1 MSYLREFY
9 FIHQYAVRDIK
20 RSFKSLWIIFITLF
34 ISLFLLSSIF
44 SIKTSLN
51 YEIEINSKEL
61 LGGDLEISSGINP
74 LSEEIIKKISESGQL
89 SQTVKFHTMVSRE
102 DKGSIFT
109 DIRAIDK
116 FYPLYGSIQTN
127 PKESSQTL
135 FLGSSNPGILINEN
149 IQNQFGLEVGDN
161 VTILNKKFTVQGII
175 LSVPNLDGAMIFG
188 EFAIISKNEFEK
200 FNLTSAGSF
209 LDYDYRLKM
218 NDNENTQSQIQK
230 IKSFIN
236 NDKTIKIRTP
246 KDGSQNLRRAI
257 NNFSHFLSLVSVS
270 AMLIAGIGIS
280 NTFLS
285 FINKKSLSIA
295 IQKSLGF
302 FSRTIKLIYFYE
314 ILLILFITSIL
325 SYLLGLLSPIIANIF
340 IPASFNIDLQFTL
353 SFLDYFN
360 LLFIGLLVVLIFSIP
375 TLYSINLIKAT
386 SLFRNVFQQINL
398 FFSFSNIL
406 LIIILS
412 VLLIVYF
419 IFQTDEKIYTFFYF
433 ISFFASIL
441 VFFITSFFLIFIF
454 RNFFNYPSN
463 SFKIAKR
470 NIAAKKSL
478 APIIT
483 ISLGIGLTL
492 LLTLSFVANNLK
504 REIAESIPN
513 IAPDIFFVSVNKD
526 DKERLALFITTLDQN
541 AIVEFQ
547 PVISAS
553 FVSLNSIPIDTI
565 IQPNNNSAWVIE
577 GDRRISWYNNPQTTA
592 NPITKGEWW
601 TKNDS
606 DKLFISIDSKIASDF
621 RIKINDQI
629 TLNILGREIVGTVK
643 NFRKVDYRDL
653 SINFAIIIN
662 DSFADELP
670 YEYIGTL
677 SSNLSINEI
686 QSKILKQFPNISIIK
701 IGNILSKVTIL
712 LNKILIAIISISL
725 VVVGIGLIVIISAIL
740 VQTNLRTYQN
750 LIYKILGINF
760 STLVKA
766 VCLEFL
772 FIYLSILFFA
782 IVIAA
787 LGSYYIVEN
796 IFRLEWIFD
805 LDLTLTLTMVTGII
819 TFILILI
826 TNKNTFN
833 PPIYPL
839 IRNE

>member
-1 MSYLREFY
+1 LSYLREFY

-20 RSFKSLWIIFITLF
+20 RNFKSLWIIFITLF

-44 SIKTSLN
+44 TIKKSLN
-51 YEIEINSKEL
+51 YEIETNSKEL
-61 LGGDLEISSGINP
+61 LGGDLEISSGIHP
-74 LSEEIIKKISESGQL
+74 LSEEIIEKISESGQL

-116 FYPLYGSIQTN
+116 YYPLYGSIQTN
-127 PKESSQTL
+127 PKGSSQTL
-135 FLGSSNPGILINEN
+135 FLGSSNPSILINEN
-149 IQNQFGLEVGDN
+149 IQNQFELEVGDN
-161 VTILNKKFTVQGII
+161 ITILNKKFTVQGII
-175 LSVPNLDGAMIFG
+175 LSVPNLDGAMIYG
-188 EFAIISKNEFEK
+188 EFALISKSEFEK

-209 LDYDYRLKM
+209 LDYDYRLKIK
-218 NDNENTQSQIQK
+218 NNENTQPQIEK
-230 IKSFIN
+230 IKTIIN
-236 NDKTIKIRTP
+236 DDKTIKIRTP
-246 KDGSQNLRRAI
+246 RDGSQNLRRAI
-257 NNFSHFLSLVSVS
+257 NNFFHFLSLVSVS
-270 AMLIAGIGIS
+270 AMFIAGIGIS

-285 FINKKSLSIA
+285 FINKKILSIA

-302 FSRTIKLIYFYE
+302 FSRTIQLIYFYE
-314 ILLILFITSIL
+314 ILLILFSTSIL

-340 IPASFNIDLQFTL
+340 IPASLNIDLQFTL

-375 TLYSINLIKAT
+375 TLHSINLIKAT

-398 FFSFSNIL
+398 FFSFGNIL
-406 LIIILS
+406 FLIILS
-412 VLLIVYF
+412 VLFIVYF

-441 VFFITSFFLIFIF
+441 VFFIVSFFLIFIF
-454 RNFFNYPSN
+454 RHFFNYPSN

-483 ISLGIGLTL
+483 ISLGIGFTL
-492 LLTLSFVANNLK
+492 LLMLSFVSSNLK
-504 REIAESIPN
+504 REIAESIPD
-513 IAPDIFFVSVNKD
+513 IAPDIFFVSINKD

-553 FVSLNSIPIDTI
+553 FVSLNSVPIDTI
-565 IQPNNNSAWVIE
+565 IQPNNNSAWAIE
-577 GDRRISWYNNPQTTA
+577 GDRRISWYDNPQTT
-592 NPITKGEWW
+592 NSITQGEWW

-606 DKLFISIDSKIASDF
+606 EELFISIDSKIASDF

-662 DSFADELP
+662 NSFVDKLP

-686 QSKILKQFPNISIIK
+686 QSKILKQFPNISVIK
-701 IGNILSKVTIL
+701 IGNILSKISII
-712 LNKILIAIISISL
+712 LNKILIAVTSISL
-725 VVVGIGLIVIISAIL
+725 VIVAIGLIVIISAIL

-766 VCLEFL
+766 ACLEFL
-772 FIYLSILFFA
+772 FIYLSIIFFA
-782 IVIAA
+782 ITIAA

-833 PPIYPL
+833 PPVYPL

>member
-20 RSFKSLWIIFITLF
+20 RNFKSLWIIFITLF

-44 SIKTSLN
+44 TIKKSLN
-51 YEIEINSKEL
+51 YEIETNSKEL
-61 LGGDLEISSGINP
+61 LGGDLEISSGIHP
-74 LSEEIIKKISESGQL
+74 LSEEIIEKISESGQL

-116 FYPLYGSIQTN
+116 YYPLYGSIQTN
-127 PKESSQTL
+127 PKGSSQTL
-135 FLGSSNPGILINEN
+135 FLGSSNPSILINEN
-149 IQNQFGLEVGDN
+149 IQNQFELEVGDN
-161 VTILNKKFTVQGII
+161 ITILNKKFTVQGII
-175 LSVPNLDGAMIFG
+175 LSVPNLDGAMIYG
-188 EFAIISKNEFEK
+188 EFALISKSEFEK

-209 LDYDYRLKM
+209 LDYDYRLKIK
-218 NDNENTQSQIQK
+218 NNENTQPQIEK

-236 NDKTIKIRTP
+236 DDKTIKIRTP
-246 KDGSQNLRRAI
+246 RDGSQNLRRAI
-257 NNFSHFLSLVSVS
+257 NNFFHFLSLVSVS
-270 AMLIAGIGIS
+270 AMFIAGIGIS

-285 FINKKSLSIA
+285 FINKKILSIA
-295 IQKSLGF
+295 VQKSLGF
-302 FSRTIKLIYFYE
+302 FSRTIQLIYFYE
-314 ILLILFITSIL
+314 ILLILFSTSIL

-340 IPASFNIDLQFTL
+340 IPASLNIDLQFTL

-360 LLFIGLLVVLIFSIP
+360 LFFIGLLVVLIFSIP

-398 FFSFSNIL
+398 FFSFGNIL
-406 LIIILS
+406 FLIILS
-412 VLLIVYF
+412 VLFIVYF

-441 VFFITSFFLIFIF
+441 VFFIVSFFLIFIF
-454 RNFFNYPSN
+454 RHFFNYPSN

-483 ISLGIGLTL
+483 ISLGIGFTL
-492 LLTLSFVANNLK
+492 LLMLSFVASNLK
-504 REIAESIPN
+504 REIAESIPD

-553 FVSLNSIPIDTI
+553 FVSLNSVPIDTI

-577 GDRRISWYNNPQTTA
+577 GDRRISWYDNPQTA

-606 DKLFISIDSKIASDF
+606 EELFISIDSKIASDF

-662 DSFADELP
+662 NSFVDKLP

-686 QSKILKQFPNISIIK
+686 QSKILKQFPNISVIK
-701 IGNILSKVTIL
+701 IGNILSKVSII
-712 LNKILIAIISISL
+712 LNKILIAVTSISL
-725 VVVGIGLIVIISAIL
+725 VIVAIGLIVIISAIL

-766 VCLEFL
+766 ACLEFL
-772 FIYLSILFFA
+772 FIYLSIIFFA
-782 IVIAA
+782 ITIAA

-805 LDLTLTLTMVTGII
+805 LNLTLTLTMVTGII

-833 PPIYPL
+833 PPVYPL

>member
-20 RSFKSLWIIFITLF
+20 RNFKSLWIIFITLF

-44 SIKTSLN
+44 TIKKSLN
-51 YEIEINSKEL
+51 YEIETNSKEL
-61 LGGDLEISSGINP
+61 LGGDLEISSGIHP
-74 LSEEIIKKISESGQL
+74 LSEGIIEKISESGQL

-116 FYPLYGSIQTN
+116 YYPLYGSIQTN
-127 PKESSQTL
+127 PKGSSQTL
-135 FLGSSNPGILINEN
+135 FLGSSNPSILINEN
-149 IQNQFGLEVGDN
+149 IQNQFELEVGDN
-161 VTILNKKFTVQGII
+161 ITILNKKFTVQGII
-175 LSVPNLDGAMIFG
+175 LSVPNLDGAMIYG
-188 EFAIISKNEFEK
+188 EFALISKSEFEK

-209 LDYDYRLKM
+209 LDYDYRLKIK
-218 NDNENTQSQIQK
+218 NNENTQPQIEK

-236 NDKTIKIRTP
+236 DDKTIKIRTP
-246 KDGSQNLRRAI
+246 RDGSQNLRRAI
-257 NNFSHFLSLVSVS
+257 NNFFHFLSLVSVS
-270 AMLIAGIGIS
+270 AMFIAGIGIS

-285 FINKKSLSIA
+285 FINKKILSIA

-302 FSRTIKLIYFYE
+302 FSRTIQLIYFYE

-340 IPASFNIDLQFTL
+340 IPASLNIDLQFTL

-398 FFSFSNIL
+398 FFSFGNIL
-406 LIIILS
+406 FLIILS
-412 VLLIVYF
+412 ALLIVYF

-441 VFFITSFFLIFIF
+441 VFFIVSFFLIFIF
-454 RNFFNYPSN
+454 RHFFNYPSN

-483 ISLGIGLTL
+483 ISLGIGFTL
-492 LLTLSFVANNLK
+492 LLMLSFVASNLK
-504 REIAESIPN
+504 REIAESIPD

-553 FVSLNSIPIDTI
+553 FVSLNSVPIDTI

-577 GDRRISWYNNPQTTA
+577 GDRRISWYDNPQTA
-592 NPITKGEWW
+592 NSIIQGEWW

-606 DKLFISIDSKIASDF
+606 EELFISIDSKIASDF

-662 DSFADELP
+662 DSFVDKLP

-677 SSNLSINEI
+677 SSNLSINKI
-686 QSKILKQFPNISIIK
+686 QSKILKQFPNISVIK
-701 IGNILSKVTIL
+701 IGNILSKVSII
-712 LNKILIAIISISL
+712 LNKILIAVTSISL
-725 VVVGIGLIVIISAIL
+725 VIVAIGLIVIISAIL

-766 VCLEFL
+766 ACLEFL
-772 FIYLSILFFA
+772 FIYLSIIFFA
-782 IVIAA
+782 ITIAA

-805 LDLTLTLTMVTGII
+805 LNLTLTFTMVTGII

-833 PPIYPL
+833 PPVYPL

>member
-20 RSFKSLWIIFITLF
+20 RNFKSLWIIFITLF

-44 SIKTSLN
+44 TIKKSLN
-51 YEIEINSKEL
+51 YEIETNSKEL
-61 LGGDLEISSGINP
+61 LGGDLEISSGIHP
-74 LSEEIIKKISESGQL
+74 LSEEIIEKISESGQL

-116 FYPLYGSIQTN
+116 YYPLYGSIQTN
-127 PKESSQTL
+127 PKGSSQTL
-135 FLGSSNPGILINEN
+135 FLGSSNPSILINEN
-149 IQNQFGLEVGDN
+149 IQNQFELEVGDN
-161 VTILNKKFTVQGII
+161 ITILNKKFTVQGII
-175 LSVPNLDGAMIFG
+175 LSVPNLDGAMIYG
-188 EFAIISKNEFEK
+188 EFALISKSEFEK

-209 LDYDYRLKM
+209 LDYDYRLKIK
-218 NDNENTQSQIQK
+218 NNENTQPQIEK

-236 NDKTIKIRTP
+236 DDKTIKIRTP
-246 KDGSQNLRRAI
+246 RDGSQNLRRAI
-257 NNFSHFLSLVSVS
+257 NNFFHFLSLVSVS
-270 AMLIAGIGIS
+270 AMFIAGIGIS

-285 FINKKSLSIA
+285 FINKKILSIA

-302 FSRTIKLIYFYE
+302 FSRTIQLIYFYE

-340 IPASFNIDLQFTL
+340 IPASLNIDLQFTL

-398 FFSFSNIL
+398 FFSFGNIL
-406 LIIILS
+406 FLIILS
-412 VLLIVYF
+412 ALFIVYF
-419 IFQTDEKIYTFFYF
+419 TFQTDEKIYTFFYF

-441 VFFITSFFLIFIF
+441 VFFIASFFLIFIF
-454 RNFFNYPSN
+454 RHFFNYPSN

-483 ISLGIGLTL
+483 ISLGIGFTL
-492 LLTLSFVANNLK
+492 LLMLSFVASNLK
-504 REIAESIPN
+504 REIAESIPD

-553 FVSLNSIPIDTI
+553 FVSLNSVPIDTI
-565 IQPNNNSAWVIE
+565 IQPNNNSAWAIE
-577 GDRRISWYNNPQTTA
+577 GDRRISWYDNPQTA

-606 DKLFISIDSKIASDF
+606 EELFISIDSKIASDF

-662 DSFADELP
+662 DSFVDKLP

-686 QSKILKQFPNISIIK
+686 QSKILKQFPNISVIK
-701 IGNILSKVTIL
+701 IGNILSKISII
-712 LNKILIAIISISL
+712 LNKILIAVTSISL
-725 VVVGIGLIVIISAIL
+725 VIVAIGLIVIISAIL

-750 LIYKILGINF
+750 LIYKILGMNF

-766 VCLEFL
+766 ACLEFL
-772 FIYLSILFFA
+772 FIYLSIIFFA
-782 IVIAA
+782 ITIAA

-833 PPIYPL
+833 PPVYPL

>member
-20 RSFKSLWIIFITLF
+20 RNFKSLWIIFITLF

-44 SIKTSLN
+44 TIKKSLN
-51 YEIEINSKEL
+51 YEIETNSKEL
-61 LGGDLEISSGINP
+61 LGGDLEISSGIHP
-74 LSEEIIKKISESGQL
+74 LSEEIIEKISESGQL

-116 FYPLYGSIQTN
+116 YYPLYGSIQTN
-127 PKESSQTL
+127 PKGSSQTL
-135 FLGSSNPGILINEN
+135 FLESSNPSILINEN
-149 IQNQFGLEVGDN
+149 IQNQFELEIGDN
-161 VTILNKKFTVQGII
+161 ITILNKKFTVQGII
-175 LSVPNLDGAMIFG
+175 LSVPNLDGAMIYG
-188 EFAIISKNEFEK
+188 EFALISKNEFEK

-209 LDYDYRLKM
+209 LDYDYRLKIK
-218 NDNENTQSQIQK
+218 NNENTQPQIEK

-236 NDKTIKIRTP
+236 DDKTIKIRTP
-246 KDGSQNLRRAI
+246 RDGSQNLRRAI
-257 NNFSHFLSLVSVS
+257 NNFFHFLSLVSVS
-270 AMLIAGIGIS
+270 AMFIAGIGIS

-285 FINKKSLSIA
+285 FINKKILSIA
-295 IQKSLGF
+295 VQKSLGF
-302 FSRTIKLIYFYE
+302 FSRTIQLIYFYE
-314 ILLILFITSIL
+314 ILLILFSTSIL

-340 IPASFNIDLQFTL
+340 IPASLNIDLQFTL

-360 LLFIGLLVVLIFSIP
+360 LFFIGLLVVLIFSIP

-398 FFSFSNIL
+398 FFSFGNIL
-406 LIIILS
+406 FLIILS
-412 VLLIVYF
+412 ALLIVYF
-419 IFQTDEKIYTFFYF
+419 TFQTDEKIYTFFYF

-441 VFFITSFFLIFIF
+441 VFFIASFFLIFIF
-454 RNFFNYPSN
+454 RHFFNYPSN

-483 ISLGIGLTL
+483 ISLGIGFTL
-492 LLTLSFVANNLK
+492 LLMLSFVASNLK
-504 REIAESIPN
+504 REIAESIPD

-526 DKERLALFITTLDQN
+526 DKERLTLFITTLDQN

-553 FVSLNSIPIDTI
+553 FVSLNSVPIDTI

-577 GDRRISWYNNPQTTA
+577 GDRRISWYDNPQTA

-606 DKLFISIDSKIASDF
+606 EELFISIDSKIASDF

-662 DSFADELP
+662 NSFVDKLP

-686 QSKILKQFPNISIIK
+686 QSKILKQFPNISVIK
-701 IGNILSKVTIL
+701 IGNILSKVSII
-712 LNKILIAIISISL
+712 LNKILIAVTSISL
-725 VVVGIGLIVIISAIL
+725 VIVAIGLIVIISAIL

-750 LIYKILGINF
+750 LIYKILGFNF

-766 VCLEFL
+766 ACLEFL
-772 FIYLSILFFA
+772 FIYLSIIFFA
-782 IVIAA
+782 ITIAA

-833 PPIYPL
+833 PHVYPL

>member
-1 MSYLREFY
+1 MFYLREFY
-9 FIHQYAVRDIK
+9 FIHHYAVRDIK
-20 RSFKSLWIIFITLF
+20 RNFKSLWIIFITLF

-44 SIKTSLN
+44 TIKKSLN
-51 YEIEINSKEL
+51 YEIETNSKEL
-61 LGGDLEISSGINP
+61 LGGDLEISSGIHP
-74 LSEEIIKKISESGQL
+74 LSEEIIEKISESGQL

-109 DIRAIDK
+109 DVRAIDK
-116 FYPLYGSIQTN
+116 YYPLYGSIQTN
-127 PKESSQTL
+127 PNESSQTL
-135 FLGSSNPGILINEN
+135 FLGSSNPSILINEN
-149 IQNQFGLEVGDN
+149 IQNQFELEVGDN
-161 VTILNKKFTVQGII
+161 ITILNKKFTVQGII
-175 LSVPNLDGAMIFG
+175 LSVPNLDGAMIYG
-188 EFAIISKNEFEK
+188 EFALISKSEFEK

-209 LDYDYRLKM
+209 LDYDYRLKIK
-218 NDNENTQSQIQK
+218 NNENTQPQIEK
-230 IKSFIN
+230 IKSLIN
-236 NDKTIKIRTP
+236 DDKTIKIRTP
-246 KDGSQNLRRAI
+246 RDGSQNLRRTI
-257 NNFSHFLSLVSVS
+257 NNFFHFLSLVSVS
-270 AMLIAGIGIS
+270 AMFIAGVGIS

-285 FINKKSLSIA
+285 FVNKKFLSIA

-302 FSRTIKLIYFYE
+302 FSRTIQLIYFYE

-340 IPASFNIDLQFTL
+340 IPASLNIDLQFTL
-353 SFLDYFN
+353 SFIDYFN

-375 TLYSINLIKAT
+375 TLHSINLIKAT

-398 FFSFSNIL
+398 FFSFRNIL
-406 LIIILS
+406 FLIILS
-412 VLLIVYF
+412 VLFIVYF

-441 VFFITSFFLIFIF
+441 VFFIVSFFLIFIF
-454 RNFFNYPSN
+454 RHFFNYPSN

-483 ISLGIGLTL
+483 ISLGVGFTL
-492 LLTLSFVANNLK
+492 LLMLSLVSSNLK
-504 REIAESIPN
+504 REIAESIPD
-513 IAPDIFFVSVNKD
+513 IAPDIFFVSINKD

-553 FVSLNSIPIDTI
+553 FVSLNSVPIDTI
-565 IQPNNNSAWVIE
+565 IQPNNNSAWAIE
-577 GDRRISWYNNPQTTA
+577 GDRRISWYDNPQTT
-592 NPITKGEWW
+592 NSITQGEWW

-606 DKLFISIDSKIASDF
+606 EELFISIDSKIASDF

-629 TLNILGREIVGTVK
+629 TLNILGREVVGTVK

-662 DSFADELP
+662 DSFVDKLP

-686 QSKILKQFPNISIIK
+686 QSKILKQFPNISVIK
-701 IGNILSKVTIL
+701 IGNILSKISII
-712 LNKILIAIISISL
+712 LNKILIAVTSISL
-725 VVVGIGLIVIISAIL
+725 VIVAIGLIVIISAIL

-766 VCLEFL
+766 ACLEFL
-772 FIYLSILFFA
+772 FIYLSIIFFA
-782 IVIAA
+782 ITIAA

-805 LDLTLTLTMVTGII
+805 LNLTLTFTMATGII

>member
-20 RSFKSLWIIFITLF
+20 RNFKSLWIIFITLF

-44 SIKTSLN
+44 TIKKSLN
-51 YEIEINSKEL
+51 YEIETNSKEL
-61 LGGDLEISSGINP
+61 LGGDLEISSGIHP
-74 LSEEIIKKISESGQL
+74 LSEEIIEKISESGQL

-116 FYPLYGSIQTN
+116 YYPLYGSIQTN
-127 PKESSQTL
+127 PKGSSQTL
-135 FLGSSNPGILINEN
+135 FLGSSNPSILINEN
-149 IQNQFGLEVGDN
+149 IQNQFELEVGDN
-161 VTILNKKFTVQGII
+161 ITILNKKFTVQGII
-175 LSVPNLDGAMIFG
+175 LSVPNLDGAMIYG
-188 EFAIISKNEFEK
+188 EFALISKSEFEK

-209 LDYDYRLKM
+209 LDYDYRLKIK
-218 NDNENTQSQIQK
+218 NNENTQPQIEK

-236 NDKTIKIRTP
+236 DDKTIKIRTP
-246 KDGSQNLRRAI
+246 RDGSQNLRRAI
-257 NNFSHFLSLVSVS
+257 NNFFHFLSLVSVS
-270 AMLIAGIGIS
+270 AMFIAGIGIS

-285 FINKKSLSIA
+285 FINKKILSIA

-302 FSRTIKLIYFYE
+302 FSRTIQLIYFYE

-340 IPASFNIDLQFTL
+340 IPASLNIDLQFTL

-360 LLFIGLLVVLIFSIP
+360 LFFIGLLVVLIFSIP

-398 FFSFSNIL
+398 FFSFGNIL
-406 LIIILS
+406 FLIILS
-412 VLLIVYF
+412 VLFIVYF

-441 VFFITSFFLIFIF
+441 VFFIASFFLIFIF
-454 RNFFNYPSN
+454 RHFFNYPSN

-483 ISLGIGLTL
+483 ISLGIGFTL
-492 LLTLSFVANNLK
+492 LLMLSFVSSNLK
-504 REIAESIPN
+504 REIAESIPD
-513 IAPDIFFVSVNKD
+513 IAPDIFFVSINKD

-553 FVSLNSIPIDTI
+553 FVSLNSVPIDTI

-577 GDRRISWYNNPQTTA
+577 GDRRISWYDNPQTA

-606 DKLFISIDSKIASDF
+606 EELFISIDSKIASDF

-662 DSFADELP
+662 DSFADKLP

-686 QSKILKQFPNISIIK
+686 QSKILKQFPNISVIK
-701 IGNILSKVTIL
+701 IGNILSKVSII
-712 LNKILIAIISISL
+712 LNKILIAVTSISL
-725 VVVGIGLIVIISAIL
+725 VIVAIGLIVIISAIL

-766 VCLEFL
+766 ACLEFL
-772 FIYLSILFFA
+772 FIYLSIIFFA
-782 IVIAA
+782 ITIAA

-833 PPIYPL
+833 PHVYPL

>member
-20 RSFKSLWIIFITLF
+20 RNFKSLWIIFITLF

-44 SIKTSLN
+44 TIKKSLN
-51 YEIEINSKEL
+51 YEIETNSKEL
-61 LGGDLEISSGINP
+61 LGGDLEISSGIHP
-74 LSEEIIKKISESGQL
+74 LSEEIIEKISESGQL

-116 FYPLYGSIQTN
+116 YYPLYGSIQTN
-127 PKESSQTL
+127 PKGSSQTL
-135 FLGSSNPGILINEN
+135 FLGSSNPSILINEN
-149 IQNQFGLEVGDN
+149 IQNQFELEVGDN
-161 VTILNKKFTVQGII
+161 ITILNKKFTVQGIV
-175 LSVPNLDGAMIFG
+175 LSVPNLDGAMIYG
-188 EFAIISKNEFEK
+188 EFALISKSEFEK
-200 FNLTSAGSF
+200 LNLTSAGSF
-209 LDYDYRLKM
+209 LDYDYRLKIK
-218 NDNENTQSQIQK
+218 NNENTQPQIEK

-236 NDKTIKIRTP
+236 DDKTIKIRTP
-246 KDGSQNLRRAI
+246 RDGSQNLRRAI
-257 NNFSHFLSLVSVS
+257 NNFFHFLSLVSVS
-270 AMLIAGIGIS
+270 AMFIAGIGIS

-285 FINKKSLSIA
+285 FINKKILSIA

-302 FSRTIKLIYFYE
+302 FSRTIQLIYFYE

-340 IPASFNIDLQFTL
+340 IPASLNIDLQFTL

-375 TLYSINLIKAT
+375 TLHSINLIKAT

-398 FFSFSNIL
+398 FFSFGNIL
-406 LIIILS
+406 FLIMLS
-412 VLLIVYF
+412 ALLIVYF

-441 VFFITSFFLIFIF
+441 VFFIASFFLIFIF
-454 RNFFNYPSN
+454 RHFFNYPSN

-483 ISLGIGLTL
+483 ISLGIGFTL
-492 LLTLSFVANNLK
+492 LLMLSFVASNLK
-504 REIAESIPN
+504 REIAESIPD

-526 DKERLALFITTLDQN
+526 DKERLTLFITTLDQN

-553 FVSLNSIPIDTI
+553 FVSLNSVPIDTI

-577 GDRRISWYNNPQTTA
+577 GDRRISWYDNPQTA

-606 DKLFISIDSKIASDF
+606 EELFISIDSKIASDF

-725 VVVGIGLIVIISAIL
+725 VVVGIGLMVIISAIL

-796 IFRLEWIFD
+796 IFQLEWIFD
-805 LDLTLTLTMVTGII
+805 LDLTLTLTMGTGII

-826 TNKNTFN
+826 TNKNTFD

>member
-20 RSFKSLWIIFITLF
+20 RNFKSLWIIFITLF

-44 SIKTSLN
+44 TIKKSLN
-51 YEIEINSKEL
+51 YEIETNSKEL
-61 LGGDLEISSGINP
+61 LGGDLEISSGIHP
-74 LSEEIIKKISESGQL
+74 LSEEIIEKISESGQL

-116 FYPLYGSIQTN
+116 YYPLYGSIQTN
-127 PKESSQTL
+127 PKGSSQTL
-135 FLGSSNPGILINEN
+135 FLGSSNPSILINEN
-149 IQNQFGLEVGDN
+149 IQNQFELEVGDN
-161 VTILNKKFTVQGII
+161 ITILNKKFTVQGII
-175 LSVPNLDGAMIFG
+175 LSVPNLDGAMIYG
-188 EFAIISKNEFEK
+188 EFALISKSEFEK

-209 LDYDYRLKM
+209 LDYDYRLKIK
-218 NDNENTQSQIQK
+218 NNENTQPQIEK

-236 NDKTIKIRTP
+236 DDKTIKIRTP
-246 KDGSQNLRRAI
+246 RDGSQNLRRAI
-257 NNFSHFLSLVSVS
+257 NNFFHFLSLVSVS
-270 AMLIAGIGIS
+270 AMFIAGIGIS

-285 FINKKSLSIA
+285 FINKKILSIA

-302 FSRTIKLIYFYE
+302 FSRTIQLIYFYE

-340 IPASFNIDLQFTL
+340 IPASLNIDLQFTL

-375 TLYSINLIKAT
+375 TLHSINLIKAT

-398 FFSFSNIL
+398 FFSFGNIL
-406 LIIILS
+406 FLIILS
-412 VLLIVYF
+412 VLFIVYF

-441 VFFITSFFLIFIF
+441 VFFIVSFFLIFIF
-454 RNFFNYPSN
+454 RHFFNYPSN

-483 ISLGIGLTL
+483 ISLGIGFTL
-492 LLTLSFVANNLK
+492 LLMLSFVASNLK
-504 REIAESIPN
+504 REIAESIPD

-553 FVSLNSIPIDTI
+553 FVSLNSVPIDTI
-565 IQPNNNSAWVIE
+565 IQPNNNSAWAIE
-577 GDRRISWYNNPQTTA
+577 GDRRISWYDDPQTA

-606 DKLFISIDSKIASDF
+606 EELFISIDSKIASDF

-662 DSFADELP
+662 DSFVDKLP

-686 QSKILKQFPNISIIK
+686 QSKILKQFPNISVIK
-701 IGNILSKVTIL
+701 IGNILSKISII
-712 LNKILIAIISISL
+712 LNKILIAVTSISL
-725 VVVGIGLIVIISAIL
+725 VIVAIGLIVIISAIL

-766 VCLEFL
+766 ACLEFL
-772 FIYLSILFFA
+772 FIYLSIIFFA
-782 IVIAA
+782 ITIAA

-805 LDLTLTLTMVTGII
+805 LNLTLTFTMVTGII

-833 PPIYPL
+833 PPVYPL

>member
-1 MSYLREFY
+1 M
-9 FIHQYAVRDIK
+9 
-20 RSFKSLWIIFITLF
+20 
-34 ISLFLLSSIF
+34 
-44 SIKTSLN
+44 
-51 YEIEINSKEL
+51 
-61 LGGDLEISSGINP
+61 
-74 LSEEIIKKISESGQL
+74 
-89 SQTVKFHTMVSRE
+89 
-102 DKGSIFT
+102 
-109 DIRAIDK
+109 
-116 FYPLYGSIQTN
+116 
-127 PKESSQTL
+127 
-135 FLGSSNPGILINEN
+135 
-149 IQNQFGLEVGDN
+149 
-161 VTILNKKFTVQGII
+161 
-175 LSVPNLDGAMIFG
+175 
-188 EFAIISKNEFEK
+188 
-200 FNLTSAGSF
+200 
-209 LDYDYRLKM
+209 
-218 NDNENTQSQIQK
+218 
-230 IKSFIN
+230 
-236 NDKTIKIRTP
+236 
-246 KDGSQNLRRAI
+246 
-257 NNFSHFLSLVSVS
+257 
-270 AMLIAGIGIS
+270 
-280 NTFLS
+280 
-285 FINKKSLSIA
+285 
-295 IQKSLGF
+295 
-302 FSRTIKLIYFYE
+302 
-314 ILLILFITSIL
+314 
-325 SYLLGLLSPIIANIF
+325 
-340 IPASFNIDLQFTL
+340 
-353 SFLDYFN
+353 
-360 LLFIGLLVVLIFSIP
+360 
-375 TLYSINLIKAT
+375 IKAT

-398 FFSFSNIL
+398 FFSFGNIL
-406 LIIILS
+406 FLIILS
-412 VLLIVYF
+412 VLFIVYF

-441 VFFITSFFLIFIF
+441 VFFIASFFLIFIF
-454 RNFFNYPSN
+454 RHFFNYPSN

-483 ISLGIGLTL
+483 ISLGIGFTL
-492 LLTLSFVANNLK
+492 LLMLSFVASNLK
-504 REIAESIPN
+504 REIAESIPD

-553 FVSLNSIPIDTI
+553 FVSLNSVPIDTI

-577 GDRRISWYNNPQTTA
+577 GDRRISWYDNPQTA

-601 TKNDS
+601 AKNDS
-606 DKLFISIDSKIASDF
+606 EELFISIDSKIASDF

-662 DSFADELP
+662 DSFVDKLP

-686 QSKILKQFPNISIIK
+686 QSKILKQFPNISVIK
-701 IGNILSKVTIL
+701 IGNILSKISII
-712 LNKILIAIISISL
+712 LNKILIAVTSISL
-725 VVVGIGLIVIISAIL
+725 VIVAIGLIVIISAIL

-766 VCLEFL
+766 ACLEFL
-772 FIYLSILFFA
+772 FIYLSIIFFA
-782 IVIAA
+782 ITIAA

-833 PPIYPL
+833 PPVYPL

>member
-20 RSFKSLWIIFITLF
+20 RNFKSLWIIFITLF

-44 SIKTSLN
+44 TIKKSLN
-51 YEIEINSKEL
+51 YEIETNSKEL
-61 LGGDLEISSGINP
+61 LGGDLEISSGIHP
-74 LSEEIIKKISESGQL
+74 LSEEIIEKISESGQL

-116 FYPLYGSIQTN
+116 YYPLYGSIQTN
-127 PKESSQTL
+127 PKGSSQTL
-135 FLGSSNPGILINEN
+135 FLGSSNPSILINEN
-149 IQNQFGLEVGDN
+149 IQNQFELEVGDN
-161 VTILNKKFTVQGII
+161 ITILNKKFTVQGII
-175 LSVPNLDGAMIFG
+175 LSVPNLDGAMIYG
-188 EFAIISKNEFEK
+188 EFALISKSEFEK

-209 LDYDYRLKM
+209 LDYDYRLKIK
-218 NDNENTQSQIQK
+218 NNENTQPQIEK

-236 NDKTIKIRTP
+236 DDKTIKIRTP
-246 KDGSQNLRRAI
+246 RDGSQNLRRAI
-257 NNFSHFLSLVSVS
+257 NNFFHFLSLVSVS
-270 AMLIAGIGIS
+270 AMFIAGIGIS

-285 FINKKSLSIA
+285 FINKKILSIA

-302 FSRTIKLIYFYE
+302 FSRTIQLIYFYE

-340 IPASFNIDLQFTL
+340 IPASLNIDLQFTL

-406 LIIILS
+406 LLIILS

-441 VFFITSFFLIFIF
+441 VFFIASFFLIFIF
-454 RNFFNYPSN
+454 RHFFNYPSN

-483 ISLGIGLTL
+483 ISLGIGFTL
-492 LLTLSFVANNLK
+492 LLMLSFVASNLK
-504 REIAESIPN
+504 REIAESIPD

-553 FVSLNSIPIDTI
+553 FVSLNSVPIDTI

-577 GDRRISWYNNPQTTA
+577 GDRRISWYDNPQTA

-606 DKLFISIDSKIASDF
+606 EELFISIDSKIASDF

-662 DSFADELP
+662 DSFVDKLP

-686 QSKILKQFPNISIIK
+686 QSKILKQFPNISVIK
-701 IGNILSKVTIL
+701 IGNILSKISII
-712 LNKILIAIISISL
+712 LNKILIAVTSISL
-725 VVVGIGLIVIISAIL
+725 VIVAIGLIVIISAIL

-766 VCLEFL
+766 ACLEFL
-772 FIYLSILFFA
+772 FIYLSIIFFA
-782 IVIAA
+782 ITIAA

-833 PPIYPL
+833 PPVYPL

>member
-1 MSYLREFY
+1 M
-9 FIHQYAVRDIK
+9 RDIK
-20 RSFKSLWIIFITLF
+20 RNFKSLWIIFITLF

-44 SIKTSLN
+44 TIKKSLN
-51 YEIEINSKEL
+51 YEIETNSKEL
-61 LGGDLEISSGINP
+61 LGGDLEISSGIHP
-74 LSEEIIKKISESGQL
+74 LSEEIIEKISESGQL

-116 FYPLYGSIQTN
+116 YYPLYGSIQTN
-127 PKESSQTL
+127 PKGSSQTL
-135 FLGSSNPGILINEN
+135 FLGSSNPSILINEN
-149 IQNQFGLEVGDN
+149 IQNQFELEVGDN
-161 VTILNKKFTVQGII
+161 ITILNKKFTVQGII
-175 LSVPNLDGAMIFG
+175 LSVPNLDGAMIYG
-188 EFAIISKNEFEK
+188 EFALISKSEFEK

-209 LDYDYRLKM
+209 LDYDYRLKIK
-218 NDNENTQSQIQK
+218 NNENTQPQIEK

-236 NDKTIKIRTP
+236 DDKTIKIRTP
-246 KDGSQNLRRAI
+246 RDGSQNLRRAI
-257 NNFSHFLSLVSVS
+257 NNFFHFLSLVSVS
-270 AMLIAGIGIS
+270 AMFIAGIGIS

-285 FINKKSLSIA
+285 FINKKILSIA

-302 FSRTIKLIYFYE
+302 FSRTIQLIYFYE

-325 SYLLGLLSPIIANIF
+325 SYSLGLLSPIIANIF
-340 IPASFNIDLQFTL
+340 IPASLNIDLQFTL

-375 TLYSINLIKAT
+375 TLHSINLIKAT

-398 FFSFSNIL
+398 FFSFGNIL
-406 LIIILS
+406 FLIILS
-412 VLLIVYF
+412 VLFIVYF

-441 VFFITSFFLIFIF
+441 VFFIASFFLIFIF
-454 RNFFNYPSN
+454 RHFFNYPSN

-483 ISLGIGLTL
+483 ISLGIGFTL
-492 LLTLSFVANNLK
+492 LLMLSLVSSNLK
-504 REIAESIPN
+504 REIAESIPD

-526 DKERLALFITTLDQN
+526 DKEKLALFITTLDQN

-553 FVSLNSIPIDTI
+553 FVSLNSVPIDTI

-577 GDRRISWYNNPQTTA
+577 GDRRISWYDNPQTA

-606 DKLFISIDSKIASDF
+606 EELFISIDSKIASDF

-662 DSFADELP
+662 DSFADKLP

-686 QSKILKQFPNISIIK
+686 QSKILKQFPNISVIK
-701 IGNILSKVTIL
+701 IGNILSKISII
-712 LNKILIAIISISL
+712 LNKILIAVTSISL
-725 VVVGIGLIVIISAIL
+725 VIVAIGLIVIISAIL

-766 VCLEFL
+766 ACLEFL
-772 FIYLSILFFA
+772 FIYLSIIFFA
-782 IVIAA
+782 ITIAA

-833 PPIYPL
+833 PPVYPL

>member
-1 MSYLREFY
+1 M
-9 FIHQYAVRDIK
+9 
-20 RSFKSLWIIFITLF
+20 
-34 ISLFLLSSIF
+34 
-44 SIKTSLN
+44 N
-51 YEIEINSKEL
+51 YEIETNSKEL
-61 LGGDLEISSGINP
+61 LGGDLEISSGIHP
-74 LSEEIIKKISESGQL
+74 LSEEIIEKISESGQL

-116 FYPLYGSIQTN
+116 YYPLYGSIQTN
-127 PKESSQTL
+127 PMGSSQTL
-135 FLGSSNPGILINEN
+135 FLGSSNPSILINEN
-149 IQNQFGLEVGDN
+149 IQNQFELEVGDN
-161 VTILNKKFTVQGII
+161 ITILNKKFTVQGII
-175 LSVPNLDGAMIFG
+175 LSVPNLDGAMIYG
-188 EFAIISKNEFEK
+188 EFALISKSEFEK

-209 LDYDYRLKM
+209 LDYDYRLKIK
-218 NDNENTQSQIQK
+218 NNENTQPQIEK

-236 NDKTIKIRTP
+236 DDKTIKIRTP
-246 KDGSQNLRRAI
+246 RDGSQNLRRAI
-257 NNFSHFLSLVSVS
+257 NNFFHFLSLVSVS
-270 AMLIAGIGIS
+270 AMFIAGIGIS

-285 FINKKSLSIA
+285 FINKKILSIA

-302 FSRTIKLIYFYE
+302 FSRTIQLIYFYE

-340 IPASFNIDLQFTL
+340 IPASLNIDLQFTL

-375 TLYSINLIKAT
+375 TLHSINLIKAT

-406 LIIILS
+406 FLIILS
-412 VLLIVYF
+412 VLFIVYF

-441 VFFITSFFLIFIF
+441 VFFIVSFFLIFIF
-454 RNFFNYPSN
+454 RHFFNYPSN

-483 ISLGIGLTL
+483 ISLGIGFTL
-492 LLTLSFVANNLK
+492 LLMLSFVSSNLK
-504 REIAESIPN
+504 REIAESIPD

-553 FVSLNSIPIDTI
+553 FVSLNSVPIDTI
-565 IQPNNNSAWVIE
+565 IQPNNNSAWAIE
-577 GDRRISWYNNPQTTA
+577 GDRRISWYDNPQTA
-592 NPITKGEWW
+592 NSITKGEWW

-606 DKLFISIDSKIASDF
+606 EELFISIDSKIASDF

-662 DSFADELP
+662 DSFADKLP

-686 QSKILKQFPNISIIK
+686 QSKILKQFPNISVIK
-701 IGNILSKVTIL
+701 IGNILSKISII
-712 LNKILIAIISISL
+712 LNKILIAVTSISL
-725 VVVGIGLIVIISAIL
+725 VIVAIGLIVIISAIL

-766 VCLEFL
+766 ACLEFL
-772 FIYLSILFFA
+772 FIYLSIIFFA
-782 IVIAA
+782 ITIAA

-805 LDLTLTLTMVTGII
+805 LNLTLTFTMVTGII

-833 PPIYPL
+833 PPVYPL

>member
-1 MSYLREFY
+1 ML
-9 FIHQYAVRDIK
+9 
-20 RSFKSLWIIFITLF
+20 
-34 ISLFLLSSIF
+34 
-44 SIKTSLN
+44 
-51 YEIEINSKEL
+51 
-61 LGGDLEISSGINP
+61 
-74 LSEEIIKKISESGQL
+74 
-89 SQTVKFHTMVSRE
+89 SRE

-116 FYPLYGSIQTN
+116 DYPLYGSIQTN
-127 PKESSQTL
+127 PKGSSQAL
-135 FLGSSNPGILINEN
+135 FLESSNPSILINEN
-149 IQNQFGLEVGDN
+149 IQNQFELEVGDN
-161 VTILNKKFTVQGII
+161 ITILNKKFTVQGIV

-188 EFAIISKNEFEK
+188 EFALISKSEFEK

-209 LDYDYRLKM
+209 LDYDYHLKIK
-218 NDNENTQSQIQK
+218 NNKNIQPQIEK

-236 NDKTIKIRTP
+236 DDKTIKIRTP
-246 KDGSQNLRRAI
+246 REGTQNLRRTI
-257 NNFSHFLSLVSVS
+257 NNFFHFLSLVSVS
-270 AMLIAGIGIS
+270 AMFIAGIGIS

-285 FINKKSLSIA
+285 FINKKILSIA

-302 FSRTIKLIYFYE
+302 FSRTIQLIYFYE
-314 ILLILFITSIL
+314 ILLILFSTSIL
-325 SYLLGLLSPIIANIF
+325 SYLLGLLSPMIANIF
-340 IPASFNIDLQFTL
+340 IPASLNIDLQFTL
-353 SFLDYFN
+353 SFIDYFN

-375 TLYSINLIKAT
+375 TLHSISLIKAT

-398 FFSFSNIL
+398 FFSFKSTL
-406 LIIILS
+406 FLIILS
-412 VLLIVYF
+412 VLFVVYF

-441 VFFITSFFLIFIF
+441 VFFIVSFFLIFTF
-454 RNFFNYPSN
+454 RHFFNYPSN

-483 ISLGIGLTL
+483 ISLGIGFTL
-492 LLTLSFVANNLK
+492 LLMLSFVSSNLK
-504 REIAESIPN
+504 REIAESIPD

-553 FVSLNSIPIDTI
+553 FVSLNSVPIDTI
-565 IQPNNNSAWVIE
+565 IKPNNNSAWVIE
-577 GDRRISWYNNPQTTA
+577 GDRRISWYDNPQTTA

-606 DKLFISIDSKIASDF
+606 EELLISIDSKIASDF

-653 SINFAIIIN
+653 SINFAVIIN
-662 DSFADELP
+662 DSFANKLP

-686 QSKILKQFPNISIIK
+686 QSKILKQFPNISVIK
-701 IGNILSKVTIL
+701 IDNILSKISII
-712 LNKILIAIISISL
+712 LNKILIAVTSISL
-725 VVVGIGLIVIISAIL
+725 VVIAIGLIVIISAIL

-766 VCLEFL
+766 ACLEFL
-772 FIYLSILFFA
+772 FIYLSIIFFA
-782 IVIAA
+782 IIIAA

-805 LDLTLTLTMVTGII
+805 VNLTLTFTMVTGII

-833 PPIYPL
+833 PPVYSL

>member
-20 RSFKSLWIIFITLF
+20 RNFKSLWIIFITLF

-44 SIKTSLN
+44 TIKKSLN
-51 YEIEINSKEL
+51 YEIETNSKEL
-61 LGGDLEISSGINP
+61 LGGDLEISSGIHP
-74 LSEEIIKKISESGQL
+74 LSEEIIEKISESGQL

-116 FYPLYGSIQTN
+116 YYPLYGSIQTN
-127 PKESSQTL
+127 PKGSSQTL
-135 FLGSSNPGILINEN
+135 FLGSSNPSILINEN
-149 IQNQFGLEVGDN
+149 IQNQFELEVGDN
-161 VTILNKKFTVQGII
+161 ITILNKKFTVQGII
-175 LSVPNLDGAMIFG
+175 LSVPNLDGAMIYG
-188 EFAIISKNEFEK
+188 EFALISKSEFEK

-209 LDYDYRLKM
+209 LDYDYRLKIK
-218 NDNENTQSQIQK
+218 NNENTQPQIEK

-236 NDKTIKIRTP
+236 DDKTIKIRTP
-246 KDGSQNLRRAI
+246 RDGSQNLRRAI
-257 NNFSHFLSLVSVS
+257 NNFFHFLSLVSVS
-270 AMLIAGIGIS
+270 AMFIAGIGIS

-285 FINKKSLSIA
+285 FINKKILSIA

-302 FSRTIKLIYFYE
+302 FSRTIQLIYFYE

-325 SYLLGLLSPIIANIF
+325 SYSLGLLSPIIANIF
-340 IPASFNIDLQFTL
+340 IPASLNIDLQFTL

-398 FFSFSNIL
+398 FFSFGNIL
-406 LIIILS
+406 FLIILS
-412 VLLIVYF
+412 VLFIVYF

-441 VFFITSFFLIFIF
+441 VFFIVSFFLIFIF
-454 RNFFNYPSN
+454 RHFFNYPSN

-483 ISLGIGLTL
+483 ISLGIGFTL
-492 LLTLSFVANNLK
+492 LLMLTFVASNLK
-504 REIAESIPN
+504 REIAESIPD

-553 FVSLNSIPIDTI
+553 FVSLNSVPIDTI

-577 GDRRISWYNNPQTTA
+577 GDRRISWYDNPQTA

-606 DKLFISIDSKIASDF
+606 EELFISIDSKIASDF

-662 DSFADELP
+662 DSFVDKLP

-686 QSKILKQFPNISIIK
+686 QSKILKQFPNISVIK
-701 IGNILSKVTIL
+701 IGNILSKISII
-712 LNKILIAIISISL
+712 LNKILIAVTSISL
-725 VVVGIGLIVIISAIL
+725 VIVAIGLIVIISAIL

-766 VCLEFL
+766 ACLEFL
-772 FIYLSILFFA
+772 FIYLSIIFFA
-782 IVIAA
+782 ITIAA

-805 LDLTLTLTMVTGII
+805 LNLTLTFTMVTGII

-833 PPIYPL
+833 PPVYPL

>member
-20 RSFKSLWIIFITLF
+20 RNFKSLWIIFITLF

-44 SIKTSLN
+44 TIKKSLN
-51 YEIEINSKEL
+51 YEIETNSKEL
-61 LGGDLEISSGINP
+61 LGGDLEISSGIHP
-74 LSEEIIKKISESGQL
+74 LSEEIIEKISESGQL

-116 FYPLYGSIQTN
+116 YYPLYGSIQTN
-127 PKESSQTL
+127 PKGSSQTL
-135 FLGSSNPGILINEN
+135 FLGSSNPSILINEN
-149 IQNQFGLEVGDN
+149 IQNQFELEVGDN
-161 VTILNKKFTVQGII
+161 ITILNKKFTVQGII

-209 LDYDYRLKM
+209 LDYDYRLKIK
-218 NDNENTQSQIQK
+218 NNENTQPQIEK

-236 NDKTIKIRTP
+236 DDKTIKIRTP
-246 KDGSQNLRRAI
+246 RDGSQNLRRAI
-257 NNFSHFLSLVSVS
+257 NNFFHFLSLVSVS
-270 AMLIAGIGIS
+270 AMFIAGIGIS

-285 FINKKSLSIA
+285 FINKKILSIA

-302 FSRTIKLIYFYE
+302 FSRTIQLIYFYE

-340 IPASFNIDLQFTL
+340 IPASLNIDLQFTL

-375 TLYSINLIKAT
+375 TLHSINLIKAT

-398 FFSFSNIL
+398 FFSFGNIL
-406 LIIILS
+406 FLIILS
-412 VLLIVYF
+412 VLFIVYF

-441 VFFITSFFLIFIF
+441 VFFIASFFLIFIF
-454 RNFFNYPSN
+454 RHFFNYPSN

-483 ISLGIGLTL
+483 ISLGIGFTL
-492 LLTLSFVANNLK
+492 LLMLSFVASNLK
-504 REIAESIPN
+504 REIAESIPD

-553 FVSLNSIPIDTI
+553 FVSLNSVPIDTI

-577 GDRRISWYNNPQTTA
+577 GDRRISWYNNPQTA

-606 DKLFISIDSKIASDF
+606 EELFISIDSKIASDF

-662 DSFADELP
+662 DSFVDKLP

-686 QSKILKQFPNISIIK
+686 QSKILKQFPNISVIK
-701 IGNILSKVTIL
+701 IGNILSKISII
-712 LNKILIAIISISL
+712 LNKILIAVTSISL
-725 VVVGIGLIVIISAIL
+725 VIVAIGLIVIISAIL

-766 VCLEFL
+766 ACLEFL
-772 FIYLSILFFA
+772 FIYLSIIFFA
-782 IVIAA
+782 ITIAA

-805 LDLTLTLTMVTGII
+805 LNLTLTFTMVTGII

-833 PPIYPL
+833 PPVYPL

>member
-20 RSFKSLWIIFITLF
+20 RNFKSLWIIFITLF

-44 SIKTSLN
+44 TIKKSLN
-51 YEIEINSKEL
+51 YEIETNSKEL
-61 LGGDLEISSGINP
+61 LGGDLEISSGIHP
-74 LSEEIIKKISESGQL
+74 LSEEIIEKISESGQL

-109 DIRAIDK
+109 DVRAIDK
-116 FYPLYGSIQTN
+116 YYPLYGSIQTN
-127 PKESSQTL
+127 PNESSQTL
-135 FLGSSNPGILINEN
+135 FLGSSNPSILINEN
-149 IQNQFGLEVGDN
+149 IQNQFELEVGDN
-161 VTILNKKFTVQGII
+161 ITILNKKFTVQGII
-175 LSVPNLDGAMIFG
+175 LSVPNLDGAMIYG
-188 EFAIISKNEFEK
+188 EFALISKSEFEK

-209 LDYDYRLKM
+209 LDYDYRLKIK
-218 NDNENTQSQIQK
+218 NNENTQPQIEK
-230 IKSFIN
+230 IKSLIN
-236 NDKTIKIRTP
+236 DDKTIKIRTP
-246 KDGSQNLRRAI
+246 RDGSQNLRRTI
-257 NNFSHFLSLVSVS
+257 NNFFHFLSLVSVS
-270 AMLIAGIGIS
+270 AMFIAGVGIS

-285 FINKKSLSIA
+285 FVNKKFLSIA

-302 FSRTIKLIYFYE
+302 FSRTIQLIYFYE
-314 ILLILFITSIL
+314 ILLILFSTSIL

-340 IPASFNIDLQFTL
+340 IPASLNIDLQFTL

-375 TLYSINLIKAT
+375 TLNSINLIKAT

-398 FFSFSNIL
+398 FFSFRNIL
-406 LIIILS
+406 FLIILS
-412 VLLIVYF
+412 VLFIVYF

-441 VFFITSFFLIFIF
+441 VFFIVSFFLIFIF
-454 RNFFNYPSN
+454 RHFFNYPSN

-483 ISLGIGLTL
+483 ISLGVGFTL
-492 LLTLSFVANNLK
+492 LLMLSLVSSNLK
-504 REIAESIPN
+504 REIAESIPD
-513 IAPDIFFVSVNKD
+513 IAPDIFFVSINKD

-553 FVSLNSIPIDTI
+553 FVSLNSVPIDTI
-565 IQPNNNSAWVIE
+565 IQPNNNSAWAIE
-577 GDRRISWYNNPQTTA
+577 GDRRISWYDNPQTT
-592 NPITKGEWW
+592 NSITQGEWW

-606 DKLFISIDSKIASDF
+606 EELFISIDSKIASDF

-629 TLNILGREIVGTVK
+629 TLNILGREVVGTVK

-662 DSFADELP
+662 DSFVDKLP

-686 QSKILKQFPNISIIK
+686 QSKILKQFPNISVIK
-701 IGNILSKVTIL
+701 IGNILSKISII
-712 LNKILIAIISISL
+712 LNKILIAVTSISL
-725 VVVGIGLIVIISAIL
+725 VIVAIGLIVIISAIL

-766 VCLEFL
+766 ACLEFL
-772 FIYLSILFFA
+772 FIYLSIIFFA
-782 IVIAA
+782 ITIAA

-805 LDLTLTLTMVTGII
+805 LNLTLTFTMATGII

-833 PPIYPL
+833 PPVYPL

>member
-20 RSFKSLWIIFITLF
+20 RNFKSLWIIFITLF

-44 SIKTSLN
+44 TIKKSLN
-51 YEIEINSKEL
+51 YEIETNSKEL
-61 LGGDLEISSGINP
+61 LGGDLEISSGIHP
-74 LSEEIIKKISESGQL
+74 LSEEIIEKISESGQL

-116 FYPLYGSIQTN
+116 YYPLYGSIQTN
-127 PKESSQTL
+127 PKGSSQTL
-135 FLGSSNPGILINEN
+135 FLGSSNPSILINEN
-149 IQNQFGLEVGDN
+149 IQNQFELEVGDN
-161 VTILNKKFTVQGII
+161 ITILNKKFTVQGII
-175 LSVPNLDGAMIFG
+175 LSVPNLDGAMIYG
-188 EFAIISKNEFEK
+188 EFALISKNEFEK

-209 LDYDYRLKM
+209 LDYDYRLKIK
-218 NDNENTQSQIQK
+218 NNENTQPQIEK

-236 NDKTIKIRTP
+236 DDKTIKIRTP
-246 KDGSQNLRRAI
+246 RDGSQNLRRAI
-257 NNFSHFLSLVSVS
+257 NNFFHFLSLVSVS
-270 AMLIAGIGIS
+270 AMFIAGIGIS

-285 FINKKSLSIA
+285 FINKKILSIA

-302 FSRTIKLIYFYE
+302 FSRTIQLIYFYE

-340 IPASFNIDLQFTL
+340 IPASLNIDLQFTL

-398 FFSFSNIL
+398 FFSFGNIL
-406 LIIILS
+406 FLIILS
-412 VLLIVYF
+412 VLFIVYF

-441 VFFITSFFLIFIF
+441 VFFIASFFLIFIF
-454 RNFFNYPSN
+454 RHFFNYPSN

-483 ISLGIGLTL
+483 ISLGIGFTL
-492 LLTLSFVANNLK
+492 LLMLSFVASNLK
-504 REIAESIPN
+504 REIAESIPD

-553 FVSLNSIPIDTI
+553 FVSLNSVPIDTI

-577 GDRRISWYNNPQTTA
+577 GDRRISWYDNPQTA

-606 DKLFISIDSKIASDF
+606 EELFISIDSKIASDF

-662 DSFADELP
+662 DSFADKLP

-686 QSKILKQFPNISIIK
+686 QSKILKQFPNISVIK
-701 IGNILSKVTIL
+701 IGNILSKISII
-712 LNKILIAIISISL
+712 LNKILIAVTSISL
-725 VVVGIGLIVIISAIL
+725 VIVAIGLIVIISAIL

-766 VCLEFL
+766 ACLEFL
-772 FIYLSILFFA
+772 FIYLSIIFFA
-782 IVIAA
+782 ITIAA

-805 LDLTLTLTMVTGII
+805 LNLTLTFTMVTGII

-833 PPIYPL
+833 PPVYPL

>member
-20 RSFKSLWIIFITLF
+20 RNFKSLWIIFITLF

-44 SIKTSLN
+44 TIKKSLN
-51 YEIEINSKEL
+51 YEIETNSKEL
-61 LGGDLEISSGINP
+61 LGGDLEISSGIHP
-74 LSEEIIKKISESGQL
+74 LSEEIIEKISESGQL

-116 FYPLYGSIQTN
+116 YYPLYGSIQTN
-127 PKESSQTL
+127 PKGSSQTL
-135 FLGSSNPGILINEN
+135 FLGSSNPSILINEN
-149 IQNQFGLEVGDN
+149 IQNQFELEVGDN
-161 VTILNKKFTVQGII
+161 ITILNKKFTVQGII
-175 LSVPNLDGAMIFG
+175 LSVPNLDGAMIYG
-188 EFAIISKNEFEK
+188 EFALISKSEFEK

-209 LDYDYRLKM
+209 LDYDYRLKIK
-218 NDNENTQSQIQK
+218 NNENTQPQIEK

-236 NDKTIKIRTP
+236 DDKTIKIRTP
-246 KDGSQNLRRAI
+246 RDGSQNLRRAI
-257 NNFSHFLSLVSVS
+257 NNFFHFLSLVSVS
-270 AMLIAGIGIS
+270 AMFIAGIGIS

-285 FINKKSLSIA
+285 FINKKILSIA

-302 FSRTIKLIYFYE
+302 FSRTIQLIYFYE

-340 IPASFNIDLQFTL
+340 IPASLNIDLQFTL

-360 LLFIGLLVVLIFSIP
+360 LFFIGLLVVLIFSIP

-398 FFSFSNIL
+398 FFSFGNIL
-406 LIIILS
+406 FLIILS
-412 VLLIVYF
+412 VLFIVYF

-441 VFFITSFFLIFIF
+441 VFFIASFFLIFIF
-454 RNFFNYPSN
+454 RHFFNYPSN

-483 ISLGIGLTL
+483 ISLGIGFTL
-492 LLTLSFVANNLK
+492 LLMLTFVASNLK
-504 REIAESIPN
+504 REIAESIPD

-553 FVSLNSIPIDTI
+553 FVSLNSVPIDTI

-577 GDRRISWYNNPQTTA
+577 GDRRISWYDNPQTA

-606 DKLFISIDSKIASDF
+606 EELFISIDSKIASDF

-662 DSFADELP
+662 NSFADKLP

-686 QSKILKQFPNISIIK
+686 QSKILKQFPNISVIK
-701 IGNILSKVTIL
+701 IGNILSKVSII
-712 LNKILIAIISISL
+712 LNKILIAVTSISL
-725 VVVGIGLIVIISAIL
+725 VIVAIGLIVIISAIL

-766 VCLEFL
+766 ACLEFL
-772 FIYLSILFFA
+772 FIYLSIIFFA
-782 IVIAA
+782 ITIAA

-805 LDLTLTLTMVTGII
+805 LNLTLTLTMVTGII

-833 PPIYPL
+833 PPVYPL

>member
-20 RSFKSLWIIFITLF
+20 RNFKSLWIIFITLF

-44 SIKTSLN
+44 TIKKSLN
-51 YEIEINSKEL
+51 YEIETNSKEL
-61 LGGDLEISSGINP
+61 LGGDLEISSGIHP
-74 LSEEIIKKISESGQL
+74 LSEEIIEKISESGQL

-116 FYPLYGSIQTN
+116 YYPLYGSIQTN
-127 PKESSQTL
+127 PKGSSQTL
-135 FLGSSNPGILINEN
+135 FLGSSNPSILINEN
-149 IQNQFGLEVGDN
+149 IQNQFELEVGDN
-161 VTILNKKFTVQGII
+161 ITILNKKFTVQGII
-175 LSVPNLDGAMIFG
+175 LSVPNLDGAMIYG
-188 EFAIISKNEFEK
+188 EFALISKSEFEK

-209 LDYDYRLKM
+209 LDYDYRLKIK
-218 NDNENTQSQIQK
+218 NNENIQPQIEK

-236 NDKTIKIRTP
+236 DDKTIKIRTP
-246 KDGSQNLRRAI
+246 RDGSQNLRRAI
-257 NNFSHFLSLVSVS
+257 NNFFHFLSLVSVS
-270 AMLIAGIGIS
+270 AMFIAGIGIS

-285 FINKKSLSIA
+285 FINKKILSIA

-302 FSRTIKLIYFYE
+302 FSRTIQLIYFYE
-314 ILLILFITSIL
+314 ILLILFSTSIL

-340 IPASFNIDLQFTL
+340 IPASLNIDLQFTL

-375 TLYSINLIKAT
+375 TLHSINLIKAT

-398 FFSFSNIL
+398 FFSFGNIL
-406 LIIILS
+406 FLIILS
-412 VLLIVYF
+412 VLFIVYF

-441 VFFITSFFLIFIF
+441 VFFIVSFFLIFIF
-454 RNFFNYPSN
+454 RHFFNYPSN

-483 ISLGIGLTL
+483 ISLGIGFTL
-492 LLTLSFVANNLK
+492 LLMLSFVASNLK
-504 REIAESIPN
+504 REIAESIPD

-553 FVSLNSIPIDTI
+553 FVSLNSVPIDTI
-565 IQPNNNSAWVIE
+565 IQPNNNSAWAIE
-577 GDRRISWYNNPQTTA
+577 GDRRISWYDNPQTA
-592 NPITKGEWW
+592 NSITKGEWW

-606 DKLFISIDSKIASDF
+606 EELFISIDSKIASDF

-662 DSFADELP
+662 DSFVDKLP

-686 QSKILKQFPNISIIK
+686 QSKILKQFPNISVIK
-701 IGNILSKVTIL
+701 IGNILSKISII
-712 LNKILIAIISISL
+712 LNKILIAVTSISL
-725 VVVGIGLIVIISAIL
+725 VIVAIGLIVIISAIL

-766 VCLEFL
+766 ACLEFL
-772 FIYLSILFFA
+772 FIYLSIIFFA
-782 IVIAA
+782 ITIAA

-805 LDLTLTLTMVTGII
+805 LNLTLTFTMVTGII

-833 PPIYPL
+833 PPVYPL

>member
-20 RSFKSLWIIFITLF
+20 RNFKSLWIIFITLF

-44 SIKTSLN
+44 TIKKSLN
-51 YEIEINSKEL
+51 YEIETNSKEL
-61 LGGDLEISSGINP
+61 LGGDLEISSGIHP
-74 LSEEIIKKISESGQL
+74 LSEEIIEKISESGQL

-116 FYPLYGSIQTN
+116 YYPLYGSIQTN
-127 PKESSQTL
+127 PKGSSQTL
-135 FLGSSNPGILINEN
+135 FLGSSNPSILINEN
-149 IQNQFGLEVGDN
+149 IQNQFELEVGDN
-161 VTILNKKFTVQGII
+161 ITILNKKFTVQGII
-175 LSVPNLDGAMIFG
+175 LSVPNLDGAMIYG
-188 EFAIISKNEFEK
+188 EFALISKSEFEK

-209 LDYDYRLKM
+209 LDYDYRLKIK
-218 NDNENTQSQIQK
+218 NNENTQPQIEK

-236 NDKTIKIRTP
+236 DDKTIKIRTP
-246 KDGSQNLRRAI
+246 RDGSQNLRRAI
-257 NNFSHFLSLVSVS
+257 NNFFHFLSLVSVS
-270 AMLIAGIGIS
+270 AMFIAGIGIS

-285 FINKKSLSIA
+285 FINKKILSIA

-302 FSRTIKLIYFYE
+302 FSRTIQLIYFYE

-340 IPASFNIDLQFTL
+340 IPASLNIDLQFTL

-360 LLFIGLLVVLIFSIP
+360 LFFIGLLVVLIFSIP

-398 FFSFSNIL
+398 FFSFGNIL
-406 LIIILS
+406 FLIILS

-441 VFFITSFFLIFIF
+441 VFFIVSFFLIFIF
-454 RNFFNYPSN
+454 RHFFNYPSN

-483 ISLGIGLTL
+483 ISLGIGFTL
-492 LLTLSFVANNLK
+492 LLMLSFVASNLK
-504 REIAESIPN
+504 REIAESIPD

-553 FVSLNSIPIDTI
+553 FVSLNSVPIDTI

-577 GDRRISWYNNPQTTA
+577 GDRRISWYDNPQTA

-606 DKLFISIDSKIASDF
+606 EELFISIDSKIASDF

-662 DSFADELP
+662 DSFVDKLP

-686 QSKILKQFPNISIIK
+686 QSKILKQFPNISVIK
-701 IGNILSKVTIL
+701 IGNILSKISII
-712 LNKILIAIISISL
+712 LNKILIAVTSISL
-725 VVVGIGLIVIISAIL
+725 VIVAIGLIVIISAIL

-766 VCLEFL
+766 ACLEFL
-772 FIYLSILFFA
+772 FIYLSIIFFA
-782 IVIAA
+782 ITIAA

-805 LDLTLTLTMVTGII
+805 LNLTLTFTMVTGII

-833 PPIYPL
+833 PPVYPL

>member
-9 FIHQYAVRDIK
+9 FIHQYAIRDIK

-44 SIKTSLN
+44 TIKKSLN
-51 YEIEINSKEL
+51 YEIETNSKEL
-61 LGGDLEISSGINP
+61 LGGDLEISSGIHP
-74 LSEEIIKKISESGQL
+74 LSEEIIEKISESGQL

-116 FYPLYGSIQTN
+116 YYPLYGSIQTN
-127 PKESSQTL
+127 PKGSSQTL
-135 FLGSSNPGILINEN
+135 FLGSSNPSILINEN
-149 IQNQFGLEVGDN
+149 IQNQFELEVGDN
-161 VTILNKKFTVQGII
+161 ITILNKKFTVQGII
-175 LSVPNLDGAMIFG
+175 LSVPNLDGAMIYG
-188 EFAIISKNEFEK
+188 EFALISKNEFEK

-209 LDYDYRLKM
+209 LDYDYRLKIK
-218 NDNENTQSQIQK
+218 NNENTQPQIEK

-236 NDKTIKIRTP
+236 DDKTIKIRTP
-246 KDGSQNLRRAI
+246 RDGSQNLRRAI
-257 NNFSHFLSLVSVS
+257 NNFFHFLSLVSVS
-270 AMLIAGIGIS
+270 AMFIAGIGIS

-285 FINKKSLSIA
+285 FINKKILSIA

-302 FSRTIKLIYFYE
+302 FSRTIQLIYFYE

-340 IPASFNIDLQFTL
+340 IPASLNIDLQFTL

-360 LLFIGLLVVLIFSIP
+360 LFFIGLLVVLIFSIP

-398 FFSFSNIL
+398 FFSFGNIL
-406 LIIILS
+406 FLIILS

-441 VFFITSFFLIFIF
+441 VFFIVSFFLIFIF
-454 RNFFNYPSN
+454 RHFFNYPSN

-483 ISLGIGLTL
+483 ISLGIGFTL
-492 LLTLSFVANNLK
+492 LLMLSFVASNLK
-504 REIAESIPN
+504 REIAESIPD

-553 FVSLNSIPIDTI
+553 FVSLNSVPIDTI

-577 GDRRISWYNNPQTTA
+577 GDRRISWYDNPQTA

-606 DKLFISIDSKIASDF
+606 EELFISIDSKIASDF

-662 DSFADELP
+662 DSFVDKLP

-686 QSKILKQFPNISIIK
+686 QSKILKQFPNISVIK
-701 IGNILSKVTIL
+701 IGNILSKVSII
-712 LNKILIAIISISL
+712 LNKILIAVTSISL
-725 VVVGIGLIVIISAIL
+725 VIVAIGLIVIISAIL

-766 VCLEFL
+766 ACLEFL
-772 FIYLSILFFA
+772 FIYLSIIFFA
-782 IVIAA
+782 ITIAA

-805 LDLTLTLTMVTGII
+805 LNLTLTFTMVTGII

-833 PPIYPL
+833 PPVYPL

>member
-1 MSYLREFY
+1 MFYLREFY
-9 FIHQYAVRDIK
+9 FIHHYAVRDIK
-20 RSFKSLWIIFITLF
+20 RNFKSLWIIFITLF

-44 SIKTSLN
+44 TIKKSLN
-51 YEIEINSKEL
+51 YEIETNSKEL
-61 LGGDLEISSGINP
+61 LGGDLEISSGIHP
-74 LSEEIIKKISESGQL
+74 LSEEIIEKISESGQL

-116 FYPLYGSIQTN
+116 YYPLYGSIQTN
-127 PKESSQTL
+127 PNESSQTL
-135 FLGSSNPGILINEN
+135 FLGSSNPSILINEN
-149 IQNQFGLEVGDN
+149 IQNQFELEVGDN
-161 VTILNKKFTVQGII
+161 ITILNKKFTVQGII
-175 LSVPNLDGAMIFG
+175 LSVPNLDGAMIYG
-188 EFAIISKNEFEK
+188 EFALISKSEFEK

-209 LDYDYRLKM
+209 LDYDYRLKIK
-218 NDNENTQSQIQK
+218 NNENTQPQIEK
-230 IKSFIN
+230 IKSLIN
-236 NDKTIKIRTP
+236 DDKTIKIRTP
-246 KDGSQNLRRAI
+246 RDGSQNLRRTI
-257 NNFSHFLSLVSVS
+257 NNFFHFLSLVSVS
-270 AMLIAGIGIS
+270 AMFIAGIGIS

-285 FINKKSLSIA
+285 FINKKILSIA

-302 FSRTIKLIYFYE
+302 FSRTIQLIYFYE
-314 ILLILFITSIL
+314 ILLILFSTSIL

-340 IPASFNIDLQFTL
+340 IPASLNIDLQFTL

-375 TLYSINLIKAT
+375 TLHSINLIKAT

-398 FFSFSNIL
+398 FFSFGNIL
-406 LIIILS
+406 FLIILS
-412 VLLIVYF
+412 VLFIVYF

-441 VFFITSFFLIFIF
+441 VFFIVSFFLIFIF
-454 RNFFNYPSN
+454 RHFFNYPSN

-483 ISLGIGLTL
+483 ISLGVGFTL
-492 LLTLSFVANNLK
+492 LLMLSLVSSNLK
-504 REIAESIPN
+504 REIAESIPD
-513 IAPDIFFVSVNKD
+513 IAPDIFFVSINKD

-553 FVSLNSIPIDTI
+553 FVSLNSVPIDTI
-565 IQPNNNSAWVIE
+565 IQPNNNSAWAIE
-577 GDRRISWYNNPQTTA
+577 GDRRISWYDNPQTT
-592 NPITKGEWW
+592 NSITQGEWW

-606 DKLFISIDSKIASDF
+606 EELFISIDSKIASDF

-629 TLNILGREIVGTVK
+629 TLNILGREVVGTVK

-662 DSFADELP
+662 DSFVDKLP

-686 QSKILKQFPNISIIK
+686 QSKILKQFPNISVIK
-701 IGNILSKVTIL
+701 IGNILSKISII
-712 LNKILIAIISISL
+712 LNKILIAVTSISL
-725 VVVGIGLIVIISAIL
+725 VIVAIGLIVIISAIL

-766 VCLEFL
+766 ACLEFL
-772 FIYLSILFFA
+772 FIYLSIIFFA
-782 IVIAA
+782 ITIAA

-805 LDLTLTLTMVTGII
+805 LNLTLTFTMATGII

-833 PPIYPL
+833 PPVYPL

>member
-20 RSFKSLWIIFITLF
+20 RNFKSLWIIFITLF

-44 SIKTSLN
+44 TIKKSLN
-51 YEIEINSKEL
+51 YEIETNSKEL
-61 LGGDLEISSGINP
+61 LGGDLEISSGIHP
-74 LSEEIIKKISESGQL
+74 LSEEIIEKISESGQL

-116 FYPLYGSIQTN
+116 YYPLYGSIQTN
-127 PKESSQTL
+127 PKGSSQTL
-135 FLGSSNPGILINEN
+135 FLGSSNPSILINEN
-149 IQNQFGLEVGDN
+149 IQNQFELEVGDN
-161 VTILNKKFTVQGII
+161 ITILNKKFTVQGIV
-175 LSVPNLDGAMIFG
+175 LSVPNLDGAMIYG
-188 EFAIISKNEFEK
+188 EFALISKSEFEK
-200 FNLTSAGSF
+200 LNLTSAGSF
-209 LDYDYRLKM
+209 LDYDYRLKIK
-218 NDNENTQSQIQK
+218 NNENTQPQIEK

-236 NDKTIKIRTP
+236 DDKTIKIRTP
-246 KDGSQNLRRAI
+246 RDGSQNLRRAI
-257 NNFSHFLSLVSVS
+257 NNFFHFLSLVSVS
-270 AMLIAGIGIS
+270 AMFIAGIGIS

-285 FINKKSLSIA
+285 FINKKILSIA

-302 FSRTIKLIYFYE
+302 FSRTIQLIYFYE

-340 IPASFNIDLQFTL
+340 IPASLNIDLQFTL

-398 FFSFSNIL
+398 FFSFGNIL
-406 LIIILS
+406 FLIMLS
-412 VLLIVYF
+412 ALLIVYF

-441 VFFITSFFLIFIF
+441 IFFIASFFLIFIF
-454 RNFFNYPSN
+454 RHFFNYPSN

-483 ISLGIGLTL
+483 ISLGIGFTL
-492 LLTLSFVANNLK
+492 LLMLSFVASNLK
-504 REIAESIPN
+504 REIAESIPD

-526 DKERLALFITTLDQN
+526 DKERLTLFITTLDQN

-553 FVSLNSIPIDTI
+553 FVSLNSVPIDTI

-577 GDRRISWYNNPQTTA
+577 GDRRISWYDNPQTA

-606 DKLFISIDSKIASDF
+606 EELFISIDSKIASDF

-662 DSFADELP
+662 NSFADKLP

-686 QSKILKQFPNISIIK
+686 QSKILKEFPNILVIK
-701 IGNILSKVTIL
+701 IGNILSKVSII
-712 LNKILIAIISISL
+712 LNKILIAVTSISL
-725 VVVGIGLIVIISAIL
+725 VIVAIGLIVIISAIL

-766 VCLEFL
+766 ACLEFL
-772 FIYLSILFFA
+772 FIYLSIIFFA
-782 IVIAA
+782 ITIAA

-833 PPIYPL
+833 PPVYPL

>member
-20 RSFKSLWIIFITLF
+20 RNFKSLWIIFITLF

-44 SIKTSLN
+44 TIKKSLN
-51 YEIEINSKEL
+51 YEIETNSKEL
-61 LGGDLEISSGINP
+61 LGGDLEISSGIHP
-74 LSEEIIKKISESGQL
+74 LSEEIIEKISESGQL

-116 FYPLYGSIQTN
+116 YYPLYGSIQTN
-127 PKESSQTL
+127 PKGSSQTL
-135 FLGSSNPGILINEN
+135 FLGSSNPSILINEN
-149 IQNQFGLEVGDN
+149 IQNQFELEVGDN
-161 VTILNKKFTVQGII
+161 ITILNKKFTVQGII
-175 LSVPNLDGAMIFG
+175 LSVPNLDGAMIYG
-188 EFAIISKNEFEK
+188 EFALISKSEFEK

-209 LDYDYRLKM
+209 LDYDCHLKIK
-218 NDNENTQSQIQK
+218 NNENTQQQIEK

-236 NDKTIKIRTP
+236 DEKTIKIRTP
-246 KDGSQNLRRAI
+246 RDGSQNLRRAI
-257 NNFSHFLSLVSVS
+257 NNFFHFLSLVSVS
-270 AMLIAGIGIS
+270 AMFIAGIGIS

-285 FINKKSLSIA
+285 FINKKILSIA

-302 FSRTIKLIYFYE
+302 FSRTIQLIYFYE

-340 IPASFNIDLQFTL
+340 IPASLNIDLQFTL

-360 LLFIGLLVVLIFSIP
+360 LFFIGLLVVLIFSIP

-398 FFSFSNIL
+398 SFSFGNIL
-406 LIIILS
+406 FLTILS
-412 VLLIVYF
+412 VLFIVYF

-441 VFFITSFFLIFIF
+441 VFFIASFFLIFIF
-454 RNFFNYPSN
+454 RHFFNYPSN

-483 ISLGIGLTL
+483 ISLGIGFTL
-492 LLTLSFVANNLK
+492 LLMLSFVASNLK
-504 REIAESIPN
+504 REIAESIPD

-526 DKERLALFITTLDQN
+526 DKERLTLFITTLDQN

-553 FVSLNSIPIDTI
+553 FVSLNSVPIDTI

-577 GDRRISWYNNPQTTA
+577 GDRRISWYDNPQTA

-606 DKLFISIDSKIASDF
+606 EELFISIDSKIASDF

-662 DSFADELP
+662 NSFVDKLP

-686 QSKILKQFPNISIIK
+686 QSKILKQFPNISVIK
-701 IGNILSKVTIL
+701 IGNILSKVSII
-712 LNKILIAIISISL
+712 LNKILIAVTSISL
-725 VVVGIGLIVIISAIL
+725 VIVAIGLIVIISAIL

-766 VCLEFL
+766 ACLEFL
-772 FIYLSILFFA
+772 FIYLSIIFFA
-782 IVIAA
+782 ITIAA

-833 PPIYPL
+833 PHVYPL

>member
-1 MSYLREFY
+1 LSYLREFY

-20 RSFKSLWIIFITLF
+20 RNFKSLWIIFITLF

-44 SIKTSLN
+44 TIKKSLN
-51 YEIEINSKEL
+51 YEIETNSKEL
-61 LGGDLEISSGINP
+61 LGGDLEISSGIHP
-74 LSEEIIKKISESGQL
+74 LSEEIIEKISESGQL

-116 FYPLYGSIQTN
+116 YYPLYGSIQTN
-127 PKESSQTL
+127 PKGSSQTL
-135 FLGSSNPGILINEN
+135 FLGSSNPSILINEN
-149 IQNQFGLEVGDN
+149 IQNQFELEVGDN
-161 VTILNKKFTVQGII
+161 ITILNKKFTVQGII
-175 LSVPNLDGAMIFG
+175 LSVPNLDGAMIYG
-188 EFAIISKNEFEK
+188 EFALISKSEFEK

-209 LDYDYRLKM
+209 LDYDYRLKIK
-218 NDNENTQSQIQK
+218 NNENTQPQIEK

-236 NDKTIKIRTP
+236 DDKTIKIRTP
-246 KDGSQNLRRAI
+246 REGSQNLRRAI
-257 NNFSHFLSLVSVS
+257 NNFFHFLSLVSVS
-270 AMLIAGIGIS
+270 AMFIAGIGIS

-285 FINKKSLSIA
+285 FINKKILSIA

-302 FSRTIKLIYFYE
+302 FSRTIQLIYFYE

-340 IPASFNIDLQFTL
+340 IPASLNIDLQFTL

-375 TLYSINLIKAT
+375 TLHSINLIKAT

-406 LIIILS
+406 FLIILS
-412 VLLIVYF
+412 VLFIVYF

-441 VFFITSFFLIFIF
+441 VFFIVSFFLIFIF
-454 RNFFNYPSN
+454 RHFFNYPSN

-483 ISLGIGLTL
+483 ISLGIGFTL
-492 LLTLSFVANNLK
+492 LLMLSFVASNLK

-553 FVSLNSIPIDTI
+553 FVSLNSVPIDTI

-577 GDRRISWYNNPQTTA
+577 GDRRISWYDNPQTA

-606 DKLFISIDSKIASDF
+606 EELFISIDSKIASDF

-662 DSFADELP
+662 NSFADKLP

-686 QSKILKQFPNISIIK
+686 QSKILKQFPNISVIK
-701 IGNILSKVTIL
+701 IGNILSKVSII
-712 LNKILIAIISISL
+712 LNKILIAVTSISL
-725 VVVGIGLIVIISAIL
+725 VIVAIGLIVIISAIL

-766 VCLEFL
+766 ACLEFL
-772 FIYLSILFFA
+772 FIYLSIIFFA
-782 IVIAA
+782 ITIAA

-833 PPIYPL
+833 PPVYPL

>member
-20 RSFKSLWIIFITLF
+20 RNFKSLWIIFITLF

-44 SIKTSLN
+44 TIKKSLN
-51 YEIEINSKEL
+51 YEIETNSKEL
-61 LGGDLEISSGINP
+61 LGGDLEISSGIHP
-74 LSEEIIKKISESGQL
+74 LSEEIIEKISESGQL

-116 FYPLYGSIQTN
+116 YYPLYGSIQTN
-127 PKESSQTL
+127 PKGSSQTL
-135 FLGSSNPGILINEN
+135 FLGSSNPSILINEN
-149 IQNQFGLEVGDN
+149 IQNQFELEVGDN
-161 VTILNKKFTVQGII
+161 ITILNKKFTVQGII
-175 LSVPNLDGAMIFG
+175 LSVPNLDGAMIYG
-188 EFAIISKNEFEK
+188 EFALISKSEFEK

-209 LDYDYRLKM
+209 LDYDYRLKIK
-218 NDNENTQSQIQK
+218 NNENTQPQIEK

-236 NDKTIKIRTP
+236 DDKTIKIRTP
-246 KDGSQNLRRAI
+246 RDGSQNLRRAI
-257 NNFSHFLSLVSVS
+257 NNFFHFLSLVSVS
-270 AMLIAGIGIS
+270 AMFIAGIGIS

-285 FINKKSLSIA
+285 FINKKILSIA

-302 FSRTIKLIYFYE
+302 FSRTIQLIYFYE

-340 IPASFNIDLQFTL
+340 IPASLNIDLQFTL

-360 LLFIGLLVVLIFSIP
+360 LFFIGLLVVLIFSIP

-398 FFSFSNIL
+398 FFSFNNIL
-406 LIIILS
+406 FLIILS
-412 VLLIVYF
+412 VLFIVYF

-441 VFFITSFFLIFIF
+441 VFFIVSFFLIFIF
-454 RNFFNYPSN
+454 RHFFNYPSN

-483 ISLGIGLTL
+483 ISLGIGFTL
-492 LLTLSFVANNLK
+492 LLMLSFVASNLK
-504 REIAESIPN
+504 REIAESIPD

-553 FVSLNSIPIDTI
+553 FVSLNSVPIDTI
-565 IQPNNNSAWVIE
+565 IQPNNNSAWAIE
-577 GDRRISWYNNPQTTA
+577 GDRRISWYDNPQTA
-592 NPITKGEWW
+592 NSITKGEWW

-606 DKLFISIDSKIASDF
+606 EELFISIDSKIASDF

-662 DSFADELP
+662 DSFADKLP

-686 QSKILKQFPNISIIK
+686 QSKILKQFPNISVIK
-701 IGNILSKVTIL
+701 IGNILSKVSII
-712 LNKILIAIISISL
+712 LNKILIAVTSISL
-725 VVVGIGLIVIISAIL
+725 VIVAIGLIVIISAIL

-766 VCLEFL
+766 ACLEFL
-772 FIYLSILFFA
+772 FIYLSIIFFA
-782 IVIAA
+782 ITIAA

-805 LDLTLTLTMVTGII
+805 LNLTLTLTMVTGII

-833 PPIYPL
+833 PPVYPL

>member
-9 FIHQYAVRDIK
+9 FIHHYAVRDIK
-20 RSFKSLWIIFITLF
+20 RNFKSLWIIFITLF

-44 SIKTSLN
+44 TIKKSLN
-51 YEIEINSKEL
+51 YEIETNSKEL
-61 LGGDLEISSGINP
+61 LGGDLEISSGIHP
-74 LSEEIIKKISESGQL
+74 LSEEIIEKISESGQL

-116 FYPLYGSIQTN
+116 YYPLYGSIQTN
-127 PKESSQTL
+127 PKGSSQTL
-135 FLGSSNPGILINEN
+135 FLGSSNPSILINEN
-149 IQNQFGLEVGDN
+149 IQNQFELEVGDN
-161 VTILNKKFTVQGII
+161 ITILNKKFTVQGII
-175 LSVPNLDGAMIFG
+175 LSVPNLDGAMIYG
-188 EFAIISKNEFEK
+188 EFALISKSEFEK

-209 LDYDYRLKM
+209 LDYDYRLKIK
-218 NDNENTQSQIQK
+218 NNENTQPQIEK

-236 NDKTIKIRTP
+236 DDKTIKIRTP
-246 KDGSQNLRRAI
+246 RDGSQNLRRAI
-257 NNFSHFLSLVSVS
+257 NNFFHFLSLVSVS
-270 AMLIAGIGIS
+270 AMFIAGIGIS

-285 FINKKSLSIA
+285 FINKKILSIA

-302 FSRTIKLIYFYE
+302 FSRTIQLIYFYE

-325 SYLLGLLSPIIANIF
+325 SYSLGLLSPIIANIF
-340 IPASFNIDLQFTL
+340 IPASLNIDLQFTL

-398 FFSFSNIL
+398 FFSFGNIL
-406 LIIILS
+406 FLIILS
-412 VLLIVYF
+412 VLFIVYF

-441 VFFITSFFLIFIF
+441 VFFIASFFLIFIF
-454 RNFFNYPSN
+454 RHFFNYPSN

-483 ISLGIGLTL
+483 ISLGIGFTL
-492 LLTLSFVANNLK
+492 LLMLSFVASNLK
-504 REIAESIPN
+504 REIAESIPD

-553 FVSLNSIPIDTI
+553 FVSLNSVPIDTI
-565 IQPNNNSAWVIE
+565 IQPNNNSAWAIE
-577 GDRRISWYNNPQTTA
+577 GDRRISWYDNPQTA
-592 NPITKGEWW
+592 NSITKGEWW

-606 DKLFISIDSKIASDF
+606 EELFISIDSKIASDF

-662 DSFADELP
+662 DSFVDKLP

-686 QSKILKQFPNISIIK
+686 QSKILKQFPNISVIK
-701 IGNILSKVTIL
+701 IGNILSKISII
-712 LNKILIAIISISL
+712 LNKILIAVTSISL
-725 VVVGIGLIVIISAIL
+725 VIVAIGLIVIISAIL

-766 VCLEFL
+766 ACLEFL
-772 FIYLSILFFA
+772 FIYLSIIFFA
-782 IVIAA
+782 ITIAA

-805 LDLTLTLTMVTGII
+805 LNLTLTFTMVTGII

-833 PPIYPL
+833 PPVYPL

>member
-20 RSFKSLWIIFITLF
+20 RNFKSLWIIFITLF

-44 SIKTSLN
+44 TIKKSLN
-51 YEIEINSKEL
+51 YEIETNSKEL
-61 LGGDLEISSGINP
+61 LGGDLEISSGIHP
-74 LSEEIIKKISESGQL
+74 LSEEIIEKISESGQL

-116 FYPLYGSIQTN
+116 YYPLYGSIQTN
-127 PKESSQTL
+127 PKGSFQTL
-135 FLGSSNPGILINEN
+135 FLGGSNPSILINEN
-149 IQNQFGLEVGDN
+149 IQNQFELEIGDN
-161 VTILNKKFTVQGII
+161 ITILNKKFTVQGII

-188 EFAIISKNEFEK
+188 EFALISKSEFEK

-209 LDYDYRLKM
+209 LDYDYHLKIK
-218 NDNENTQSQIQK
+218 NNENTQQQIKK

-236 NDKTIKIRTP
+236 DEKTIKIRTP
-246 KDGSQNLRRAI
+246 RDGSQNLRRAI
-257 NNFSHFLSLVSVS
+257 NNFFHFLSLVSVS
-270 AMLIAGIGIS
+270 AMFIAGIGIS

-285 FINKKSLSIA
+285 FINKKILSIA
-295 IQKSLGF
+295 VQKSLGF
-302 FSRTIKLIYFYE
+302 FSRTIQLIYFYE
-314 ILLILFITSIL
+314 ILLILFSTSIL

-340 IPASFNIDLQFTL
+340 IPASLNIDLQFTL

-360 LLFIGLLVVLIFSIP
+360 LFFIGLLVVLIFSIP

-398 FFSFSNIL
+398 SFSFGNIL
-406 LIIILS
+406 FLTILS
-412 VLLIVYF
+412 VLFIVYF

-441 VFFITSFFLIFIF
+441 VFFIVSFFLIFIF
-454 RNFFNYPSN
+454 RHFFNYPSN

-483 ISLGIGLTL
+483 ISLGIGFTL
-492 LLTLSFVANNLK
+492 LLMLSFVSSNLK
-504 REIAESIPN
+504 REIAESIPD
-513 IAPDIFFVSVNKD
+513 IAPDIFFVSINKD
-526 DKERLALFITTLDQN
+526 DKERLALFIKTLDQN

-553 FVSLNSIPIDTI
+553 FVSLNSVPIDTI
-565 IQPNNNSAWVIE
+565 IQPNNNSAWAIE
-577 GDRRISWYNNPQTTA
+577 GDRRISWYDNPQTA
-592 NPITKGEWW
+592 NSITQGEWW
-601 TKNDS
+601 IKNDS
-606 DKLFISIDSKIASDF
+606 EELFISIDSKIASDF

-662 DSFADELP
+662 NSFVDKLP

-686 QSKILKQFPNISIIK
+686 QSKILKQFPNISVIK
-701 IGNILSKVTIL
+701 IGNILSKVSII
-712 LNKILIAIISISL
+712 LNKILIAVTSISL
-725 VVVGIGLIVIISAIL
+725 VIVAIGLIVIISAIL

-766 VCLEFL
+766 ACLEFL
-772 FIYLSILFFA
+772 FIYLSIIFFA
-782 IVIAA
+782 ITIAA

-833 PPIYPL
+833 PHVYPL

>member
-1 MSYLREFY
+1 MFYLREFY
-9 FIHQYAVRDIK
+9 FIHHYAVRDIK
-20 RSFKSLWIIFITLF
+20 RNFKSLWIIFITLF

-44 SIKTSLN
+44 TIKKSLN
-51 YEIEINSKEL
+51 YEIETNSKEL
-61 LGGDLEISSGINP
+61 LGGDLEISSGIHP
-74 LSEEIIKKISESGQL
+74 LSEEIIEKISESGQL

-116 FYPLYGSIQTN
+116 YYPLYGSIQTN
-127 PKESSQTL
+127 PNESSQTL
-135 FLGSSNPGILINEN
+135 FLGSSNPSILINEN
-149 IQNQFGLEVGDN
+149 IQNQFELEVGDN
-161 VTILNKKFTVQGII
+161 ITILNKKFTVQGII
-175 LSVPNLDGAMIFG
+175 LSVPNLDGAMIYG
-188 EFAIISKNEFEK
+188 EFALISKSEFEK

-209 LDYDYRLKM
+209 LDYDYRLKIK
-218 NDNENTQSQIQK
+218 NNENTQPQIEK
-230 IKSFIN
+230 IKSLIN
-236 NDKTIKIRTP
+236 DDKTIKIRTP
-246 KDGSQNLRRAI
+246 RDGSQNLRRTI
-257 NNFSHFLSLVSVS
+257 NNFFHFLSLVSVS
-270 AMLIAGIGIS
+270 AMFIAGVGIS

-285 FINKKSLSIA
+285 FVNKKFLSIA

-302 FSRTIKLIYFYE
+302 FSRTIQLIYFYE
-314 ILLILFITSIL
+314 ILLILFSTSIL

-340 IPASFNIDLQFTL
+340 IPASLNIDLQFTL
-353 SFLDYFN
+353 SFIDYFN

-375 TLYSINLIKAT
+375 TLHSINLIKAT

-398 FFSFSNIL
+398 FFSFGNIL
-406 LIIILS
+406 FLIILS
-412 VLLIVYF
+412 ALLIVYF
-419 IFQTDEKIYTFFYF
+419 TFQTDEKIYTFFYF

-441 VFFITSFFLIFIF
+441 VFFIASFFLIFIF
-454 RNFFNYPSN
+454 RHFFNYPSN

-483 ISLGIGLTL
+483 ISLGVGFTL
-492 LLTLSFVANNLK
+492 LLMLSLVSSNLK
-504 REIAESIPN
+504 REIAESIPD
-513 IAPDIFFVSVNKD
+513 IAPDIFFVSINKD

-553 FVSLNSIPIDTI
+553 FVSLNSVPIDTI
-565 IQPNNNSAWVIE
+565 IQPNNNSAWAIE
-577 GDRRISWYNNPQTTA
+577 GDRRISWYDNPQTT
-592 NPITKGEWW
+592 NSITQGEWW

-606 DKLFISIDSKIASDF
+606 EELFISIDSKIASDF

-629 TLNILGREIVGTVK
+629 TLNILGREVVGTVK

-662 DSFADELP
+662 DSFVDKLP

-686 QSKILKQFPNISIIK
+686 QSKILKQFPNISVIK
-701 IGNILSKVTIL
+701 IGNILSKISII
-712 LNKILIAIISISL
+712 LNKILIAVTSISL
-725 VVVGIGLIVIISAIL
+725 VIVAIGLIVIISAIL

-766 VCLEFL
+766 ACLEFL
-772 FIYLSILFFA
+772 FIYLSIIFFA
-782 IVIAA
+782 ITIAA

-805 LDLTLTLTMVTGII
+805 LNLTLTFTMATGII

-833 PPIYPL
+833 PPVYPL

>member
-20 RSFKSLWIIFITLF
+20 RNFKSLWIIFITLF

-44 SIKTSLN
+44 TIKKSLN
-51 YEIEINSKEL
+51 YEIETNSKEL
-61 LGGDLEISSGINP
+61 LGGDLEISSGIHP
-74 LSEEIIKKISESGQL
+74 LSEEIIEKISESGQL

-116 FYPLYGSIQTN
+116 YYPLYGSIQTN
-127 PKESSQTL
+127 PKGSSQTL
-135 FLGSSNPGILINEN
+135 FLGSSNPSILINEN
-149 IQNQFGLEVGDN
+149 IQNQFELEVGDN
-161 VTILNKKFTVQGII
+161 ITILNKKFTVQGII
-175 LSVPNLDGAMIFG
+175 LSVPNLDGAMIYG
-188 EFAIISKNEFEK
+188 EFALISKNEFEK

-209 LDYDYRLKM
+209 LDYDYRLKIK
-218 NDNENTQSQIQK
+218 NNENTQPQIEK

-236 NDKTIKIRTP
+236 DDKTIKIRTP
-246 KDGSQNLRRAI
+246 RDGSQNLRRAI
-257 NNFSHFLSLVSVS
+257 NNFFHFLSLVSVS
-270 AMLIAGIGIS
+270 AMFIAGIGIS

-285 FINKKSLSIA
+285 FINKKILSIA

-302 FSRTIKLIYFYE
+302 FSRTIQLIYFYE

-340 IPASFNIDLQFTL
+340 IPASLNIDLQFTL

-398 FFSFSNIL
+398 FFSFGNIL
-406 LIIILS
+406 FLIILS
-412 VLLIVYF
+412 VLFIVYF

-441 VFFITSFFLIFIF
+441 VFFIVSFFLIFIF
-454 RNFFNYPSN
+454 RHFFNYPSN

-483 ISLGIGLTL
+483 ISLGIGFTL
-492 LLTLSFVANNLK
+492 LLMLSFVASNLK
-504 REIAESIPN
+504 REIAESIPD

-553 FVSLNSIPIDTI
+553 FVSLNSVPIDTI

-577 GDRRISWYNNPQTTA
+577 GDRRISWYDNPQTA

-606 DKLFISIDSKIASDF
+606 EELFISIDSKIASDF

-662 DSFADELP
+662 DSFVDKLP

-686 QSKILKQFPNISIIK
+686 QSKILKQFPNISVIK
-701 IGNILSKVTIL
+701 IGNILSKISII
-712 LNKILIAIISISL
+712 LNKILIAVTSISL
-725 VVVGIGLIVIISAIL
+725 VIVAIGLIVIISAIL

-766 VCLEFL
+766 ACLEFL
-772 FIYLSILFFA
+772 FIYLSIIFFA
-782 IVIAA
+782 ITIAA

-805 LDLTLTLTMVTGII
+805 LNLTLTFTMVTGII

-833 PPIYPL
+833 PPVYPL

>member
-20 RSFKSLWIIFITLF
+20 RNFKSLWIIFITLF

-44 SIKTSLN
+44 TIKKSLN
-51 YEIEINSKEL
+51 YEIETNSKEL
-61 LGGDLEISSGINP
+61 LGGDLEISSGIHP
-74 LSEEIIKKISESGQL
+74 LSEEIIEKISESGQL

-116 FYPLYGSIQTN
+116 YYPLYGSIQTN
-127 PKESSQTL
+127 PKGSSQTL
-135 FLGSSNPGILINEN
+135 FLGSSNPSILINEN
-149 IQNQFGLEVGDN
+149 IQNQFELEVGDN
-161 VTILNKKFTVQGII
+161 ITILNKKFTVQGII
-175 LSVPNLDGAMIFG
+175 LSVPNLDGAMIYG
-188 EFAIISKNEFEK
+188 EFALISKSEFEK

-209 LDYDYRLKM
+209 LDYDYRLKIK
-218 NDNENTQSQIQK
+218 NNENTQPQIEK

-236 NDKTIKIRTP
+236 DDKTIKIRTP
-246 KDGSQNLRRAI
+246 RDGSQNLRRAI
-257 NNFSHFLSLVSVS
+257 NNFFHFLSLVSVS
-270 AMLIAGIGIS
+270 AMFIAGIGIS

-285 FINKKSLSIA
+285 FINKKILSIA

-302 FSRTIKLIYFYE
+302 FSRTIQLIYFYE

-340 IPASFNIDLQFTL
+340 IPASLNIDLQFTL

-406 LIIILS
+406 LLIILS

-441 VFFITSFFLIFIF
+441 VFFIASFFLIFIF
-454 RNFFNYPSN
+454 RHFFNYPSN

-483 ISLGIGLTL
+483 ISLGIGFTL
-492 LLTLSFVANNLK
+492 LLMLSFVASNLK
-504 REIAESIPN
+504 REIAESIPD

-553 FVSLNSIPIDTI
+553 FVSLNSVPIDTI

-577 GDRRISWYNNPQTTA
+577 GDRRISWYDNPQTA

-606 DKLFISIDSKIASDF
+606 EELFISIDSKIASDF

-662 DSFADELP
+662 DSFVDKLP

-686 QSKILKQFPNISIIK
+686 QSKILKQFPNISVIK
-701 IGNILSKVTIL
+701 IGNILSKVSII
-712 LNKILIAIISISL
+712 LNKILIAVTSISL
-725 VVVGIGLIVIISAIL
+725 VIVAIGLIVIISAIL

-766 VCLEFL
+766 ACLEFL
-772 FIYLSILFFA
+772 FIYLSIIFFA
-782 IVIAA
+782 ITIAA

-833 PPIYPL
+833 PPVYPL

>member
-20 RSFKSLWIIFITLF
+20 RNFKSLWIIFITLF

-44 SIKTSLN
+44 TIKKSLN
-51 YEIEINSKEL
+51 YEIETNSKEL
-61 LGGDLEISSGINP
+61 LGGDLEISSGIHP
-74 LSEEIIKKISESGQL
+74 LSEEIIEKISESGQL

-116 FYPLYGSIQTN
+116 YYPLYGSIQTN
-127 PKESSQTL
+127 PNGSSQTL
-135 FLGSSNPGILINEN
+135 FLGSSHPSILINEN
-149 IQNQFGLEVGDN
+149 IQNQFELEVGDN
-161 VTILNKKFTVQGII
+161 ITILNKKFTVQGII
-175 LSVPNLDGAMIFG
+175 LSVPNLDGAMIYG
-188 EFAIISKNEFEK
+188 EFALISKNEFEK

-209 LDYDYRLKM
+209 LDYDYRLKIK
-218 NDNENTQSQIQK
+218 NNENTQPQIEK

-236 NDKTIKIRTP
+236 DDKTIKIRTP
-246 KDGSQNLRRAI
+246 RDGSQNLRRAI
-257 NNFSHFLSLVSVS
+257 NNFFHFLSLVSVS
-270 AMLIAGIGIS
+270 AMFIAGIGIS

-285 FINKKSLSIA
+285 FINKKILSIA

-302 FSRTIKLIYFYE
+302 FSRTIQLIYFYE

-340 IPASFNIDLQFTL
+340 IPASLNIDLQFTL

-398 FFSFSNIL
+398 FFSFGNIL
-406 LIIILS
+406 FLIILS
-412 VLLIVYF
+412 VLFIVYF

-441 VFFITSFFLIFIF
+441 VFFIASFFLIFIF
-454 RNFFNYPSN
+454 RHFFNYPSN

-483 ISLGIGLTL
+483 ISLGIGFTL
-492 LLTLSFVANNLK
+492 LLMLSFVASNLK
-504 REIAESIPN
+504 REIAESIPD

-553 FVSLNSIPIDTI
+553 FVSLNSVPIDTI

-577 GDRRISWYNNPQTTA
+577 GDRRISWYDNPQTA

-606 DKLFISIDSKIASDF
+606 EELFISIDSKIASDF

-662 DSFADELP
+662 DSFVDKLP

-686 QSKILKQFPNISIIK
+686 QSKILKQFPNISVIK
-701 IGNILSKVTIL
+701 IGNILSKISII
-712 LNKILIAIISISL
+712 LNKILIAVTSISL
-725 VVVGIGLIVIISAIL
+725 VIVAIGLIVIISAIL

-766 VCLEFL
+766 ACLEFL
-772 FIYLSILFFA
+772 FIYLSIIFFA
-782 IVIAA
+782 ITIAA

-805 LDLTLTLTMVTGII
+805 LNLTLTFTMVTGII

-833 PPIYPL
+833 SPVYPL

>member
-20 RSFKSLWIIFITLF
+20 RNFKSLWIIFITLF

-44 SIKTSLN
+44 TIKKSLN
-51 YEIEINSKEL
+51 YEIETNSKEL
-61 LGGDLEISSGINP
+61 LGGDLEISSGIHP
-74 LSEEIIKKISESGQL
+74 LSEEIIEKISESGQL

-116 FYPLYGSIQTN
+116 YYPLYGSIQTN
-127 PKESSQTL
+127 PKGSSQTL
-135 FLGSSNPGILINEN
+135 FLGSSNPSILINEN
-149 IQNQFGLEVGDN
+149 IQNQFELEVGDN
-161 VTILNKKFTVQGII
+161 ITILNKKFTVQGII
-175 LSVPNLDGAMIFG
+175 LSVPNLDGAMIYG
-188 EFAIISKNEFEK
+188 EFALISKSEFEK

-209 LDYDYRLKM
+209 LDYDYRLKIK
-218 NDNENTQSQIQK
+218 NNENTQPQIEK

-236 NDKTIKIRTP
+236 DDKTIKIRTP
-246 KDGSQNLRRAI
+246 RDGSQNLRRAI
-257 NNFSHFLSLVSVS
+257 NNFFHFLSLVSVS
-270 AMLIAGIGIS
+270 AMFIAGIGIS

-285 FINKKSLSIA
+285 FINKKILSIA

-302 FSRTIKLIYFYE
+302 FSRTIQLIYFYE

-340 IPASFNIDLQFTL
+340 IPASLNIDLQFTL

-398 FFSFSNIL
+398 FFSFGNIL
-406 LIIILS
+406 FLIILS
-412 VLLIVYF
+412 VLFIVYF

-454 RNFFNYPSN
+454 RHFFNYPSN

-483 ISLGIGLTL
+483 ISLGIGFTL
-492 LLTLSFVANNLK
+492 LLMLSFVASNLK

-553 FVSLNSIPIDTI
+553 FVSLNSVPIDTI

-577 GDRRISWYNNPQTTA
+577 GDRRISWYDNPQTA

-606 DKLFISIDSKIASDF
+606 EELFISIDSKIASDF

-662 DSFADELP
+662 DSFVDKLP

-686 QSKILKQFPNISIIK
+686 QSKILKQFPNISVIK
-701 IGNILSKVTIL
+701 IGNILSKVSII
-712 LNKILIAIISISL
+712 LNKILIAVTSISL
-725 VVVGIGLIVIISAIL
+725 VIVAIGLIVIISAIL

-766 VCLEFL
+766 ACLEFL
-772 FIYLSILFFA
+772 FIYLSIIFFA
-782 IVIAA
+782 ITIAA

-805 LDLTLTLTMVTGII
+805 LNLTLTFTMVTGII

-833 PPIYPL
+833 PPVYPL

>member
-44 SIKTSLN
+44 TIKKSLN
-51 YEIEINSKEL
+51 YEIETNSKEL
-61 LGGDLEISSGINP
+61 LGGDLEISSGIHP
-74 LSEEIIKKISESGQL
+74 LSEEIIEKISESGQL

-116 FYPLYGSIQTN
+116 YYPLYGSIQTN
-127 PKESSQTL
+127 PKGSSQTL
-135 FLGSSNPGILINEN
+135 FLGSSNPSILINEN
-149 IQNQFGLEVGDN
+149 IQNQFELEVGDN
-161 VTILNKKFTVQGII
+161 ITILNKKFTVQGII
-175 LSVPNLDGAMIFG
+175 LSVPNLDGAMIYG
-188 EFAIISKNEFEK
+188 EFALISKSEFEK

-209 LDYDYRLKM
+209 LDYDYRLKIK
-218 NDNENTQSQIQK
+218 NNENTQPQIEK

-236 NDKTIKIRTP
+236 DDKTIKIRTP
-246 KDGSQNLRRAI
+246 RDGSQNLRRAI
-257 NNFSHFLSLVSVS
+257 NNFFHFLSLVSVS
-270 AMLIAGIGIS
+270 AMFIAGIGIS

-285 FINKKSLSIA
+285 FINKKILSIA

-302 FSRTIKLIYFYE
+302 FSRTIQLIYFYE

-340 IPASFNIDLQFTL
+340 IPASLNIDLQFTL

-398 FFSFSNIL
+398 FFSFGNIL
-406 LIIILS
+406 FLIILS
-412 VLLIVYF
+412 VLFIVYF

-441 VFFITSFFLIFIF
+441 VFFIVSFFLIFIF
-454 RNFFNYPSN
+454 RHFFNYPSN

-483 ISLGIGLTL
+483 ISLGIGFTL
-492 LLTLSFVANNLK
+492 LLMLSFVASNLK
-504 REIAESIPN
+504 REIAESIPD

-553 FVSLNSIPIDTI
+553 FVSLNSVPIDTI

-577 GDRRISWYNNPQTTA
+577 GDRRISWYDNPQTA

-606 DKLFISIDSKIASDF
+606 EELFISIDSKIASDF

-629 TLNILGREIVGTVK
+629 TLNILGREVVGTVK

-662 DSFADELP
+662 DSFVDKLP

-686 QSKILKQFPNISIIK
+686 QSKILKQFPNISVIK
-701 IGNILSKVTIL
+701 IGNILSKISII
-712 LNKILIAIISISL
+712 LNKILIAVTSISL
-725 VVVGIGLIVIISAIL
+725 VIVAIGLIVIISAIL

-766 VCLEFL
+766 ACLEFL
-772 FIYLSILFFA
+772 FIYLSIIFFA
-782 IVIAA
+782 ITIAA

-833 PPIYPL
+833 PHVYPL

>member
-20 RSFKSLWIIFITLF
+20 RNFKSLWIIFITLF

-44 SIKTSLN
+44 TIKKSLN
-51 YEIEINSKEL
+51 YEIETNSKEL
-61 LGGDLEISSGINP
+61 LGGDLEISSGIHP
-74 LSEEIIKKISESGQL
+74 LSEEIIEKISESGQL

-116 FYPLYGSIQTN
+116 YYPLYGSIQTN
-127 PKESSQTL
+127 PKGSSQTL
-135 FLGSSNPGILINEN
+135 FLGSSNPSILINEN
-149 IQNQFGLEVGDN
+149 IQNQFELEVGDN
-161 VTILNKKFTVQGII
+161 ITILNKKFTVQGII
-175 LSVPNLDGAMIFG
+175 LSVPNLDGAMIYG
-188 EFAIISKNEFEK
+188 EFALISKSEFEK

-209 LDYDYRLKM
+209 LDYDYRLKIK
-218 NDNENTQSQIQK
+218 DNGNIQTQIQK

-246 KDGSQNLRRAI
+246 RDGSQNLRRAI
-257 NNFSHFLSLVSVS
+257 NNFFHFLSLVSVS
-270 AMLIAGIGIS
+270 AMFIAGIGIS

-285 FINKKSLSIA
+285 FINKKILSIA

-302 FSRTIKLIYFYE
+302 FSRTIQLIYFYE

-340 IPASFNIDLQFTL
+340 IPASLNIDLQFTL

-375 TLYSINLIKAT
+375 TLHSINLIKAT

-398 FFSFSNIL
+398 FFSFGNIL
-406 LIIILS
+406 FLIILS
-412 VLLIVYF
+412 VLFIVYF

-441 VFFITSFFLIFIF
+441 VFFIVSFFLIFIF
-454 RNFFNYPSN
+454 RHFFNYPSN

-483 ISLGIGLTL
+483 ISLGIGFTL
-492 LLTLSFVANNLK
+492 LLMLSFVASNLK
-504 REIAESIPN
+504 REIAESIPD

-553 FVSLNSIPIDTI
+553 FVSLNSVPIDTI
-565 IQPNNNSAWVIE
+565 IQPNNNSAWAIE
-577 GDRRISWYNNPQTTA
+577 GDRRISWYDNPQTA

-606 DKLFISIDSKIASDF
+606 EELFISIDSKIASDF

-662 DSFADELP
+662 DSFVDKLP

-686 QSKILKQFPNISIIK
+686 QSKILKQFPNISVIK
-701 IGNILSKVTIL
+701 IGNILSKISII
-712 LNKILIAIISISL
+712 LNKILIAVTSISL
-725 VVVGIGLIVIISAIL
+725 VIVAIGLIVIISAIL

-766 VCLEFL
+766 ACLEFL
-772 FIYLSILFFA
+772 FIYLSIIFFA
-782 IVIAA
+782 ITIAA

-805 LDLTLTLTMVTGII
+805 LNLTLTFTMVTGII

-833 PPIYPL
+833 PPVYPL

>member
-1 MSYLREFY
+1 MSNLREFY

-20 RSFKSLWIIFITLF
+20 RNFKSLWIIFITLF

-44 SIKTSLN
+44 SIKKSLN
-51 YEIEINSKEL
+51 YEIETNSKEL
-61 LGGDLEISSGINP
+61 LGGDLEISSGIHP
-74 LSEEIIKKISESGQL
+74 LSEEIIEKISESGQL

-116 FYPLYGSIQTN
+116 YYPLYGSIQTN
-127 PKESSQTL
+127 PKGSSQTL
-135 FLGSSNPGILINEN
+135 FLGSSNPSILINEN
-149 IQNQFGLEVGDN
+149 IQNQFELEVGDN
-161 VTILNKKFTVQGII
+161 ITILNKKFTVQGII
-175 LSVPNLDGAMIFG
+175 LSVPNLDGAMIYG
-188 EFAIISKNEFEK
+188 EFALISKSEFEK

-209 LDYDYRLKM
+209 LDYDYRLKIK
-218 NDNENTQSQIQK
+218 NNENTQPQIEK

-236 NDKTIKIRTP
+236 DDKTIKIRTP
-246 KDGSQNLRRAI
+246 RDGSQNLRRAI
-257 NNFSHFLSLVSVS
+257 NNFFHFLSLVSVS
-270 AMLIAGIGIS
+270 AMFIAGIGIS

-285 FINKKSLSIA
+285 FINKKILSIA

-302 FSRTIKLIYFYE
+302 FSRTIQLIYFYE

-340 IPASFNIDLQFTL
+340 IPASLNIDLQFTL

-398 FFSFSNIL
+398 FFSFGNIL
-406 LIIILS
+406 FLIILS
-412 VLLIVYF
+412 VLFIVYF

-441 VFFITSFFLIFIF
+441 VFFIVSFFLIFIF
-454 RNFFNYPSN
+454 RHFFNYPSN

-483 ISLGIGLTL
+483 ISLGIGFTL
-492 LLTLSFVANNLK
+492 LLMLSFVASNLK
-504 REIAESIPN
+504 REIAESIPD

-526 DKERLALFITTLDQN
+526 DKERLTLFITTLDQN

-553 FVSLNSIPIDTI
+553 FVSLNSVPIDTI
-565 IQPNNNSAWVIE
+565 IQPNNNSAWAIE
-577 GDRRISWYNNPQTTA
+577 GDRRISWYDNPQTA
-592 NPITKGEWW
+592 NSITKGEWW

-606 DKLFISIDSKIASDF
+606 EELFISIDSKIASDF

-662 DSFADELP
+662 DSFVDKLP

-686 QSKILKQFPNISIIK
+686 QSKILKQFPNISVIK
-701 IGNILSKVTIL
+701 IGNILSKVSII
-712 LNKILIAIISISL
+712 LNKILIAVTSISL
-725 VVVGIGLIVIISAIL
+725 VIVAIGLIVIISAIL

-766 VCLEFL
+766 ACLEFL
-772 FIYLSILFFA
+772 FIYLSIIFFA
-782 IVIAA
+782 ITIAA

-805 LDLTLTLTMVTGII
+805 LNLTLTFTMVTGII

-833 PPIYPL
+833 PPVYPI